1 MENKNQKDKNVLPNE
16 NETEEKPQE
25 PKKDTKVKYY
35 TEVDEPP
42 LIIMVQGGHSSGKTT
57 LIKSLVK
64 YYTNQNI
71 TSFKGSITVRNSKN
85 QRLTFI
91 ECPNDIS
98 SLDDCSK
105 IVDIAILLID
115 ARVGFEM
122 ETFEFISLLKNHG
135 FTQIVGVITHMDDFK
150 KNKSLSKY
158 KKQIKKR
165 FLKDATD
172 KSKLFYLFGTKNNL
186 YIKLQLHTM
195 ARYLKV
201 IKPSQPGFR
210 INHPYVFCDRYD
222 LTLTKSTQDND
233 NDDVIVS
240 LFGYVRGNHLN
251 KNSLIHINGLGE
263 YKIDYITKIDDPC
276 PIEMVAKDGK
286 IKRTLKKK
294 DKNLY
299 APYSNINM
307 LEYDRKS
314 GYINIPE
321 KLVTFTKGLKEM
333 DNLANDEGVKM
344 VRKLQ
349 DQYGNIEQND
359 DDEKNKIELIEG
371 INMDMKKKQ
380 LNDNENKEKDNKNKN
395 EEKSEEDSYEDI
407 EEEDDDESN
416 EDNVEKEENEDNENK
431 KVNEENNNK
440 FLYKKQYDKNFELKN
455 EPQFMEENEDKNLM
469 NEIYGDIDN
478 DNDINGDDLFDS
490 YKTTDN
496 SEDFDLDYLI
506 KNCKP
511 KFVTGGAYAME
522 GEDDDDDDESKGN
535 KKEKTIIEV
544 PKATTELTAEEK
556 KEAQEK
562 QLKPFLDDSTIYG
575 IFKLGT
581 YVRIDLKKIKRKNA
595 NHFDP
600 NHPIVLSTLS
610 LQETESQMGFIKI
623 RFSKHLWFPKILKT
637 HDPIILSIGWH
648 KFQTTM
654 AYCVEDKNHRLR
666 LIKYT
671 PKFTNCIAICY
682 GPQVPINIAVVAL
695 QNNMEN
701 TTDDNFRICGT
712 GDVLEV
718 NQSFEIVKKLKLIGD
733 PEEIYKKTANI
744 KNMFN
749 SNLEVARYIGAKI
762 QTVSGIRGIIKKQ
775 INTKP
780 EGRFRATFEDK
791 ILKSDVVFLKTW
803 APVEL
808 NKFYNPIIEYTDKKQ
823 KMLRTMSQLRKDYGI
838 KLVNNVD
845 SEYKDIEREERVF
858 PNLVISKN
866 LEKNLPFKKKNKNL
880 NDNKQE
886 NYHLKKLG
894 LPYKKQIKSY
904 MTTSEKNIYSL
915 MQRLQTLQN
924 IKEKK
929 RKKGEEEYQKKKKA
943 EEEKQEIL
951 KKKRRREKLYNSF
964 KKKKNK

>member
-1 MENKNQKDKNVLPNE
+1 MEKAKDKDNKEQNDEYMNE
-16 NETEEKPQE
+16 ENPKEQ
-25 PKKDTKVKYY
+25 KKDNKVKYY
-35 TEVDEPP
+35 TEIDEPP

-105 IVDIAILLID
+105 IVDVAILLID

-135 FTQIVGVITHMDDFK
+135 FTQIMGVITHMDDFK
-150 KNKSLSKY
+150 QNKSLSKY

-165 FLKDATD
+165 FIKDATD
-172 KSKLFYLFGTKNNL
+172 KSKLFYLFGIKNNL

-222 LTLTKSTQDND
+222 LTFTKSTQNND

-240 LFGYVRGNHLN
+240 LFGYIRGNHLN
-251 KNSLIHINGLGE
+251 KNSLVHVNGLGE
-263 YKIDYITKIDDPC
+263 YKIDYVTKIDDPC
-276 PIEMVAKDGK
+276 PIEMVSKNGK

-321 KLVTFTKGLKEM
+321 KLVTFTKGLKEL

-349 DQYGNIEQND
+349 DQYGNIEQNED
-359 DDEKNKIELIEG
+359 DDTNKIELIEG
-371 INMDMKKKQ
+371 INMDTKTKFKNNGTDN
-380 LNDNENKEKDNKNKN
+380 LENNKDENIDKERSNENMEEDEEEKNNTTENKFSYKEK
-395 EEKSEEDSYEDI
+395 
-407 EEEDDDESN
+407 
-416 EDNVEKEENEDNENK
+416 
-431 KVNEENNNK
+431 
-440 FLYKKQYDKNFELKN
+440 YDKNFELKN
-455 EPQFMEENEDKNLM
+455 EPVFLDENVDKNIM
-469 NEIYGDIDN
+469 NEIYGNIDDDN
-478 DNDINGDDLFDS
+478 DKGINGDDLFDS

-496 SEDFDLDYLI
+496 SEDFDLEYLI
-506 KNCKP
+506 KNCRP
-511 KFVTGGAYAME
+511 KFVTGGMYTLE
-522 GEDDDDDDESKGN
+522 GEDDEDESDEN
-535 KKEKTIIEV
+535 KEKKIIEI
-544 PKATTELTAEEK
+544 PKENTELTAEQK
-556 KEAQEK
+556 KEEQDK
-562 QLKPFLDDSTIYG
+562 QLKTFLDDPSVYG

-600 NHPIVLSTLS
+600 NHPIILSTLS
-610 LQETESQMGFIKI
+610 LQETETQMGFIKI
-623 RFSKHLWFPKILKT
+623 RFSKHLWYPKILKT
-637 HDPIILSIGWH
+637 NDPIILSIGWR

-682 GPQVPINIAVVAL
+682 GPQVPINIAIVAL

-712 GDVLEV
+712 GDVVEV

-733 PEEIYKKTANI
+733 PEEI
-744 KNMFN
+744 
-749 SNLEVARYIGAKI
+749 
-762 QTVSGIRGIIKKQ
+762 
-775 INTKP
+775 
-780 EGRFRATFEDK
+780 
-791 ILKSDVVFLKTW
+791 
-803 APVEL
+803 
-808 NKFYNPIIEYTDKKQ
+808 
-823 KMLRTMSQLRKDYGI
+823 
-838 KLVNNVD
+838 
-845 SEYKDIEREERVF
+845 
-858 PNLVISKN
+858 
-866 LEKNLPFKKKNKNL
+866 
-880 NDNKQE
+880 
-886 NYHLKKLG
+886 
-894 LPYKKQIKSY
+894 
-904 MTTSEKNIYSL
+904 
-915 MQRLQTLQN
+915 
-924 IKEKK
+924 
-929 RKKGEEEYQKKKKA
+929 
-943 EEEKQEIL
+943 
-951 KKKRRREKLYNSF
+951 
-964 KKKKNK
+964 

>member
-1 MENKNQKDKNVLPNE
+1 MEKISQNE
-16 NETEEKPQE
+16 ENNDFEQEKLEEKKE
-25 PKKDTKVKYY
+25 PKKDNKIKYF

-42 LIIMVQGGHSSGKTT
+42 LIIMIQGGHSSGKTT

-105 IVDIAILLID
+105 IVDVAILLID

-135 FTQIVGVITHMDDFK
+135 FTQIMGVITHMDDFRQ
-150 KNKSLSKY
+150 NKSLSKY

-165 FLKDATD
+165 FIKDATD
-172 KSKLFYLFGTKNNL
+172 KSKLFYLFGIKNNL

-201 IKPSQPGFR
+201 IKPNQPGFR
-210 INHPYVFCDRYD
+210 INHPYIFCDRYD
-222 LTLTKSTQDND
+222 INFSKTNITNKENPEEK

-251 KNSLIHINGLGE
+251 KNSLIYINGLGE
-263 YKIDYITKIDDPC
+263 YNIDFAEKMDDPC
-276 PIEMVAKDGK
+276 PIEMVSKNGK
-286 IKRTLKKK
+286 VKRTLKKK

-321 KLVTFTKGLKEM
+321 KLVTFTKGLKEQ

-349 DQYGNIEQND
+349 DMYGNIEQNE
-359 DDEKNKIELIEG
+359 DDEKNQIELIQG
-371 INMDMKKKQ
+371 VNMDS
-380 LNDNENKEKDNKNKN
+380 KNKN
-395 EEKSEEDSYEDI
+395 EKKISNQDNSENIDNSDI
-407 EEEDDDESN
+407 
-416 EDNVEKEENEDNENK
+416 
-431 KVNEENNNK
+431 NEES
-440 FLYKKQYDKNFELKN
+440 
-455 EPQFMEENEDKNLM
+455 
-469 NEIYGDIDN
+469 N
-478 DNDINGDDLFDS
+478 DNDINDELSEEKNNYKNIELKNNMILSDENLDTNIMQDIYGNIDDENEEGKGINGDDLLDS
-490 YKTTDN
+490 YKTMDN

-506 KNCKP
+506 KNCKQ
-511 KFVTGGAYAME
+511 KFVTGGYYDME
-522 GEDDDDDDESKGN
+522 EENENDISDDENNNKDNS
-535 KKEKTIIEV
+535 KKEKTQIEI
-544 PKATTELTAEEK
+544 PNASAELTPEQK
-556 KEAQEK
+556 KEVQEK
-562 QLKPFLDDSTIYG
+562 QLKPFLDDSSTYG

-581 YVRIDLKKIKRKNA
+581 YIRIDLKKVKRKYA

-600 NHPIVLSTLS
+600 NHPIILSTLS
-610 LQETESQMGFIKI
+610 HQESESQMSFIKI

-637 HDPIILSIGWH
+637 NDPVILSIGWR

-682 GPQVPINIAVVAL
+682 GPQVPINVAIVAM
-695 QNNMEN
+695 QNNLGD
-701 TTDDNFRICGT
+701 TTDDNFRISGT
-712 GDVLEV
+712 GDVIEV
-718 NQSFEIVKKLKLIGD
+718 NQSFDIVKKLKLIGD
-733 PEEIYKKTANI
+733 PEEIFKKTANI

-775 INTKP
+775 LNTKP

-808 NKFYNPIIEYTDKKQ
+808 NKFYNPIIEYGDKKQ
-823 KMLRTMSQLRKDYGI
+823 KMLRTMNQLRKDYGI
-838 KLVNNVD
+838 KLEQNPD
-845 SEYKDIEREERVF
+845 SEYKEIEREERVF

-866 LEKNLPFKKKNKNL
+866 LEKNLPFKKKNKNI
-880 NDNKQE
+880 NDNKEE

-904 MTTSEKNIYSL
+904 MTTNEKNIYSL

-929 RKKGEEEYQKKKKA
+929 LKKA
-943 EEEKQEIL
+943 TENFKIKTQKEEEKKELIQ
-951 KKKRRREKLYNSF
+951 KKRRREKMAKSF
-964 KKKKNK
+964 KNKKNQ

>member
-1 MENKNQKDKNVLPNE
+1 MENIKQNNKNIK
-16 NETEEKPQE
+16 TEENKEIPQDQ
-25 PKKDTKVKYY
+25 KKDNKVKYY
-35 TEVDEPP
+35 TEIDEPP

-71 TSFKGSITVRNSKN
+71 SSFKGSITVRNSKN

-105 IVDIAILLID
+105 IVDVAILLID

-135 FTQIVGVITHMDDFK
+135 FTQIMGVITHMDDFRQ
-150 KNKSLSKY
+150 NKSLSKY

-165 FLKDATD
+165 FIKDATD
-172 KSKLFYLFGTKNNL
+172 KSKLFYLFGIKNNL

-201 IKPSQPGFR
+201 IKPAQPGFR

-222 LTLTKSTQDND
+222 LTFTKSTQDND

-240 LFGYVRGNHLN
+240 LFGYIRGNHLN
-251 KNSLIHINGLGE
+251 KNSLVHINGLGE
-263 YKIDYITKIDDPC
+263 YKIDYITKIEDPC
-276 PIEMVAKDGK
+276 PIEMVSKNGK

-321 KLVTFTKGLKEM
+321 KLVTFTKGLKEL

-359 DDEKNKIELIEG
+359 EDEKNNIELIEG
-371 INMDMKKKQ
+371 INMDTKIKNNKKSKKKENSKN
-380 LNDNENKEKDNKNKN
+380 NDKGNDEDEDKDSNENMEEENSESNNNENK
-395 EEKSEEDSYEDI
+395 I
-407 EEEDDDESN
+407 EE
-416 EDNVEKEENEDNENK
+416 
-431 KVNEENNNK
+431 K

-455 EPQFMEENEDKNLM
+455 EPNFADENIDRNIM
-469 NEIYGDIDN
+469 NDIYGNIDE
-478 DNDINGDDLFDS
+478 DDKGINGDDLFDS
-490 YKTTDN
+490 YKSTDN

-506 KNCKP
+506 KNCKQ
-511 KFVTGGAYAME
+511 KFVTGGIYSLE
-522 GEDDDDDDESKGN
+522 GGYEDEEDIED
-535 KKEKTIIEV
+535 KKEKDTQIEFS
-544 PKATTELTAEEK
+544 KNSMELTAEQK
-556 KEAQEK
+556 KEEQEK
-562 QLKPFLDDSTIYG
+562 QLKPFLEDSTIYG

-581 YVRIDLKKIKRKNA
+581 YIRIDLKKIKRKNA

-600 NHPIVLSTLS
+600 NHPIILSTLS
-610 LQETESQMGFIKI
+610 IQENESQLSFIKI

-637 HDPIILSIGWH
+637 NDPIILSIGWR

-682 GPQVPINIAVVAL
+682 GPQVPINVAVVAL
-695 QNNMEN
+695 QNNMDN

-712 GDVLEV
+712 GDVIEV

-838 KLVNNVD
+838 KLENNVD

-866 LEKNLPFKKKNKNL
+866 LEKNLPFKKKNKNT
-880 NDNKQE
+880 NDSKQE

-904 MTTSEKNIYSL
+904 MTTNEKNIYSL

-924 IKEKK
+924 IKEKNL
-929 RKKGEEEYQKKKKA
+929 KKGTEKFKMKEKA
-943 EEEKQEIL
+943 EQEKQEML
-951 KKKRRREKLYNSF
+951 KKKRRREKLMKSF
-964 KKKKNK
+964 KKKKD

>member
-1 MENKNQKDKNVLPNE
+1 MEKEQNKLDNDKEEENK
-16 NETEEKPQE
+16 EEIKM
-25 PKKDTKVKYY
+25 KKDNKIKYY

-42 LIIMVQGGHSSGKTT
+42 LIIMIQGGHSSGKTT

-105 IVDIAILLID
+105 IVDVAILLID

-135 FTQIVGVITHMDDFK
+135 FTQIVGVITHMDDFRQ
-150 KNKSLSKY
+150 NKSLSKY

-165 FLKDATD
+165 FIKDATD
-172 KSKLFYLFGTKNNL
+172 KSKLFYLFGIKNNL

-201 IKPSQPGFR
+201 IKPNQPGFR
-210 INHPYVFCDRYD
+210 INHPYIFCDRYD
-222 LTLTKSTQDND
+222 INFSKIQKKEEEKNE
-233 NDDVIVS
+233 DVIVS

-251 KNSLIHINGLGE
+251 KNSLIYINGLGE
-263 YKIDYITKIDDPC
+263 FNIDFAEKIEDPC
-276 PIEMVAKDGK
+276 PIEMVSKNGK
-286 IKRTLKKK
+286 VKRTLKKK

-321 KLVTFTKGLKEM
+321 KLITFTKGLKET
-333 DNLANDEGVKM
+333 DNLANDEGVQM

-349 DQYGNIEQND
+349 DMYGNIEQND
-359 DDEKNKIELIEG
+359 EDEKNQIELIEG
-371 INMDMKKKQ
+371 INMDSKNQNKKK
-380 LNDNENKEKDNKNKN
+380 NDSENKNLNKEK
-395 EEKSEEDSYEDI
+395 EEI
-407 EEEDDDESN
+407 EENMNDNNQTLDDNN
-416 EDNVEKEENEDNENK
+416 EKKEKKEEEYNIGIDKMLLEENEDTNIMK
-431 KVNEENNNK
+431 
-440 FLYKKQYDKNFELKN
+440 
-455 EPQFMEENEDKNLM
+455 
-469 NEIYGDIDN
+469 EIYGNIEDEKGL
-478 DNDINGDDLFDS
+478 NGNELFDS
-490 YKTTDN
+490 YKTDDN

-506 KNCKP
+506 KNCKQ
-511 KFVTGGAYAME
+511 KFITGGYFDME
-522 GEDDDDDDESKGN
+522 NENDYDINENEDNEKETDVKNVSSELTPEQ
-535 KKEKTIIEV
+535 KKEEQ
-544 PKATTELTAEEK
+544 EK
-556 KEAQEK
+556 K
-562 QLKPFLDDSTIYG
+562 LKFFLDDSSSYG

-581 YVRIDLKKIKRKNA
+581 YIRIDLKKVKRKYA

-600 NHPIVLSTLS
+600 NHPIILSTLS
-610 LQETESQMGFIKI
+610 HQESEKQMSFIKI
-623 RFSKHLWFPKILKT
+623 RFNKHLWFPKILKT
-637 HDPIILSIGWH
+637 NDPIILSIGWR

-682 GPQVPINIAVVAL
+682 GPQVPINVAVVAM
-695 QNNMEN
+695 QNDLGD
-701 TTDDNFRICGT
+701 TTDDNFRISGT
-712 GDVLEV
+712 GDVIEV
-718 NQSFEIVKKLKLIGD
+718 NQSFDIVKKLKLIGD

-775 INTKP
+775 LNTKP

-808 NKFYNPIIEYTDKKQ
+808 NKFYNPIIEYGDKKQ
-823 KMLRTMSQLRKDYGI
+823 RMLRTMSQLRKDYGI
-838 KLVNNVD
+838 KLEQKPD

-866 LEKNLPFKKKNKNL
+866 LEKNLPFKKKNKNI
-880 NDNKQE
+880 NDNKEE

-904 MTTSEKNIYSL
+904 MTTNEKNIYSL

-929 RKKGEEEYQKKKKA
+929 LKKA
-943 EEEKQEIL
+943 TENYKLKEKKEEEKKEIL
-951 KKKRRREKLYNSF
+951 QKKRRREKMSKSF
-964 KKKKNK
+964 KKKKE

>member
-1 MENKNQKDKNVLPNE
+1 MEKISQNE
-16 NETEEKPQE
+16 ENNDFEQEKLEEKKE
-25 PKKDTKVKYY
+25 PKKDNKIKYF

-42 LIIMVQGGHSSGKTT
+42 LIIMIQGGHSSGKTT

-105 IVDIAILLID
+105 IVDVAILLID

-135 FTQIVGVITHMDDFK
+135 FTQIMGVITHMDDFRQ
-150 KNKSLSKY
+150 NKSLSKY

-165 FLKDATD
+165 FIKDATD
-172 KSKLFYLFGTKNNL
+172 KSKLFYLFGIKNNL

-201 IKPSQPGFR
+201 IKPNQPGFR
-210 INHPYVFCDRYD
+210 INHPYIFCDRYD
-222 LTLTKSTQDND
+222 INFSKTNVTNKENPEEK

-251 KNSLIHINGLGE
+251 KNSLIYINGLGE
-263 YKIDYITKIDDPC
+263 YNIDFAEKMDDPC
-276 PIEMVAKDGK
+276 PIEMVSKNGK
-286 IKRTLKKK
+286 VKRTLKKK

-321 KLVTFTKGLKEM
+321 KLVTFTKGLKEQ

-349 DQYGNIEQND
+349 DMYGNIEQNE
-359 DDEKNKIELIEG
+359 DDEKNQIELIQG
-371 INMDMKKKQ
+371 VNMDS
-380 LNDNENKEKDNKNKN
+380 KNKN
-395 EEKSEEDSYEDI
+395 EKKISNQDNSENIDNSDINEESNDNDNNDELSEE
-407 EEEDDDESN
+407 
-416 EDNVEKEENEDNENK
+416 K
-431 KVNEENNNK
+431 NN
-440 FLYKKQYDKNFELKN
+440 YKNIELKN
-455 EPQFMEENEDKNLM
+455 NMILSDENLDTNIMQDIYGNIDDENEEGK
-469 NEIYGDIDN
+469 G
-478 DNDINGDDLFDS
+478 INGDDLLDS
-490 YKTTDN
+490 YKTMDN

-506 KNCKP
+506 KNCKQ
-511 KFVTGGAYAME
+511 KFVTGGYYDME
-522 GEDDDDDDESKGN
+522 EENENDISDDENNNKDNSKKQKTQIEIPN
-535 KKEKTIIEV
+535 ASAELTPEQKKEV
-544 PKATTELTAEEK
+544 
-556 KEAQEK
+556 QEK
-562 QLKPFLDDSTIYG
+562 QLKPFLDDSSTYG

-581 YVRIDLKKIKRKNA
+581 YIRIDLKKVKRKYA

-600 NHPIVLSTLS
+600 NHPIILSTLS
-610 LQETESQMGFIKI
+610 HQESESQMSFIKI

-637 HDPIILSIGWH
+637 NDPVILSIGWR

-682 GPQVPINIAVVAL
+682 GPQVPINVAIVAM
-695 QNNMEN
+695 QNNLGD
-701 TTDDNFRICGT
+701 TTDDNFRISGT
-712 GDVLEV
+712 GDVIEV
-718 NQSFEIVKKLKLIGD
+718 NQSFDIVKKLKLIGD

-775 INTKP
+775 LNTKP

-808 NKFYNPIIEYTDKKQ
+808 NKFYNPIIEYGDKKQ
-823 KMLRTMSQLRKDYGI
+823 KMLRTMNQLRKDYGI
-838 KLVNNVD
+838 KLEQNPD
-845 SEYKDIEREERVF
+845 SEYKEIEREERVF

-866 LEKNLPFKKKNKNL
+866 LEKNLPFKKKNKNI
-880 NDNKQE
+880 NDNKEE

-904 MTTSEKNIYSL
+904 MTTNEKNIYSL

-929 RKKGEEEYQKKKKA
+929 LKKA
-943 EEEKQEIL
+943 TENFKIKTQKEEEKKELIQ
-951 KKKRRREKLYNSF
+951 KKRRREKMAKSF
-964 KKKKNK
+964 KNKKNQ

>member
-1 MENKNQKDKNVLPNE
+1 MEKEQNKLDNDKEEENK
-16 NETEEKPQE
+16 EEIKM
-25 PKKDTKVKYY
+25 KKDNKIKYY

-42 LIIMVQGGHSSGKTT
+42 LIIMIQGGHSSGKTT

-105 IVDIAILLID
+105 IVDVAILLID

-135 FTQIVGVITHMDDFK
+135 FTQIVGVITHMDDFRQ
-150 KNKSLSKY
+150 NKSLSKY

-165 FLKDATD
+165 FIKDATD
-172 KSKLFYLFGTKNNL
+172 KSKLFYLFGIKNNL

-201 IKPSQPGFR
+201 IKPNQPGFR
-210 INHPYVFCDRYD
+210 INHPYIFCDRYD
-222 LTLTKSTQDND
+222 INFSKIQKKEEEKNE
-233 NDDVIVS
+233 DVIVS

-251 KNSLIHINGLGE
+251 KNSLIYINGLGE
-263 YKIDYITKIDDPC
+263 FNIDFAEKIEDPC
-276 PIEMVAKDGK
+276 PIEMVSKNGK
-286 IKRTLKKK
+286 VKRTLKKK

-321 KLVTFTKGLKEM
+321 KLITFTKGLKET
-333 DNLANDEGVKM
+333 DNLANDEGVQM

-349 DQYGNIEQND
+349 DMYGNIEQND
-359 DDEKNKIELIEG
+359 EDEKNQIELIEG
-371 INMDMKKKQ
+371 INMDSKNQNKKK
-380 LNDNENKEKDNKNKN
+380 NDSENKNLNKEK
-395 EEKSEEDSYEDI
+395 EEI
-407 EEEDDDESN
+407 EENMNDNNQTLDDNN
-416 EDNVEKEENEDNENK
+416 EKKEKKEEEYNIGIDKMLLEENEDTNIMK
-431 KVNEENNNK
+431 
-440 FLYKKQYDKNFELKN
+440 
-455 EPQFMEENEDKNLM
+455 
-469 NEIYGDIDN
+469 EIYGNIEDEKGL
-478 DNDINGDDLFDS
+478 NGNELFDS
-490 YKTTDN
+490 YKTDDN

-506 KNCKP
+506 KNCKQ
-511 KFVTGGAYAME
+511 KFITGGYFDME
-522 GEDDDDDDESKGN
+522 NENDDDINENEDNEKETDVKNVSSELTPEQ
-535 KKEKTIIEV
+535 KKEEQ
-544 PKATTELTAEEK
+544 EK
-556 KEAQEK
+556 K
-562 QLKPFLDDSTIYG
+562 LKFFLDDSSSYG

-581 YVRIDLKKIKRKNA
+581 YIRIDLKKVKRKYA
-595 NHFDP
+595 NHFEP
-600 NHPIVLSTLS
+600 NHPIILSTLS
-610 LQETESQMGFIKI
+610 HQESEKQMSFIKI
-623 RFSKHLWFPKILKT
+623 RFNKHLWFPKILKT
-637 HDPIILSIGWH
+637 NDPIILSIGWR

-682 GPQVPINIAVVAL
+682 GPQVPINVAVVAM
-695 QNNMEN
+695 QNDLGD
-701 TTDDNFRICGT
+701 TTDDNFRISGT
-712 GDVLEV
+712 GDVIEV
-718 NQSFEIVKKLKLIGD
+718 NQSFDIVKKLKLIGD

-775 INTKP
+775 LNTKP

-808 NKFYNPIIEYTDKKQ
+808 NKFYNPIIEYGDKKQ
-823 KMLRTMSQLRKDYGI
+823 RMLRTMSQLRKDYGI
-838 KLVNNVD
+838 KLEQKPD

-866 LEKNLPFKKKNKNL
+866 LEKNLPFKKKNKNI
-880 NDNKQE
+880 NDNKEE

-904 MTTSEKNIYSL
+904 MTTNEKNIYSL

-929 RKKGEEEYQKKKKA
+929 LKKA
-943 EEEKQEIL
+943 TENYKLKEKKEEEKKEIL
-951 KKKRRREKLYNSF
+951 QKKRRREKMSKSF
-964 KKKKNK
+964 KKKKE

>member
-1 MENKNQKDKNVLPNE
+1 MEKMNQNELENNKE
-16 NETEEKPQE
+16 EEKIEEIKE
-25 PKKDTKVKYY
+25 PKKDNKVKYY

-42 LIIMVQGGHSSGKTT
+42 LIIMIQGGHLSGKTT

-105 IVDIAILLID
+105 IVDVAILLID

-135 FTQIVGVITHMDDFK
+135 FTQIMGVITHMDDFRQ
-150 KNKSLSKY
+150 NKSLSKY

-165 FLKDATD
+165 FIKDATD
-172 KSKLFYLFGTKNNL
+172 KSKLFYLYGIKNNL

-201 IKPSQPGFR
+201 IKPNQPGFR
-210 INHPYVFCDRYD
+210 INHPYIFCDRYD
-222 LTLTKSTQDND
+222 INFSKNIMKENEEEK

-251 KNSLIHINGLGE
+251 KNSLIYINGLGE
-263 YKIDYITKIDDPC
+263 FNIDYAEKIDDPC
-276 PIEMVAKDGK
+276 PIEMVSKNGK
-286 IKRTLKKK
+286 VKRTLKKK

-321 KLVTFTKGLKEM
+321 KLVTFTKGLKEV

-349 DQYGNIEQND
+349 DMQGNIEQNEN
-359 DDEKNKIELIEG
+359 DEKNQIEIIEG
-371 INMDMKKKQ
+371 INMDSQEKNKKEDDE
-380 LNDNENKEKDNKNKN
+380 NNENDISEENSEKMSDNNEEINEKNK
-395 EEKSEEDSYEDI
+395 Y
-407 EEEDDDESN
+407 
-416 EDNVEKEENEDNENK
+416 KEIYN
-431 KVNEENNNK
+431 
-440 FLYKKQYDKNFELKN
+440 KNFELKK
-455 EPQFMEENEDKNLM
+455 EPMFLDENLETNIM
-469 NEIYGDIDN
+469 QEIYGNID
-478 DNDINGDDLFDS
+478 DEFEDGKGINGDDLFDS
-490 YKTTDN
+490 YKTVDN
-496 SEDFDLDYLI
+496 SEDYDLDYLI
-506 KNCKP
+506 KNCKQ
-511 KFVTGGAYAME
+511 KFVTGGYYDIE
-522 GEDDDDDDESKGN
+522 EENDDDNSDEN
-535 KKEKTIIEV
+535 KDNNKILEV
-544 PKATTELTAEEK
+544 PKASTELTPEQKKEEK
-556 KEAQEK
+556 EK
-562 QLKPFLDDSTIYG
+562 QLKPFLDDSTTFG

-581 YVRIDLKKIKRKNA
+581 YIRIDLKKVKRKFA

-600 NHPIVLSTLS
+600 NHLIILSTLS
-610 LQETESQMGFIKI
+610 HQESETQMSFIKI

-637 HDPIILSIGWH
+637 NDPVILSIGWR

-682 GPQVPINIAVVAL
+682 GPQVPINVAVVAM
-695 QNNMEN
+695 QNDLGE
-701 TTDDNFRICGT
+701 TTDDNFRISGT
-712 GDVLEV
+712 GDVIEV
-718 NQSFEIVKKLKLIGD
+718 NQSFDIVKKLKLIGE

-791 ILKSDVVFLKTW
+791 ILKSDIVFLKSW

-808 NKFYNPIIEYTDKKQ
+808 NKFYNPIIEYGDKKQ

-838 KLVNNVD
+838 KLEQKPD

-866 LEKNLPFKKKNKNL
+866 LEKNLPFKKKNKNI
-880 NDNKQE
+880 NDNKEE

-904 MTTSEKNIYSL
+904 MTTNEKNIVSL

-929 RKKGEEEYQKKKKA
+929 LKKA
-943 EEEKQEIL
+943 TENYKLKMKKEEEKKEVLQ
-951 KKKRRREKLYNSF
+951 KKRRREKMAKSF
-964 KKKKNK
+964 KKKNE

>member
-1 MENKNQKDKNVLPNE
+1 MEKISQNE
-16 NETEEKPQE
+16 ENNDFEQEKLEEKKE
-25 PKKDTKVKYY
+25 PKKDNKIKYF

-42 LIIMVQGGHSSGKTT
+42 LIIMIQGGHSSGKTT

-105 IVDIAILLID
+105 IVDVAILLID

-135 FTQIVGVITHMDDFK
+135 FTQIMGVITHMDDFRQ
-150 KNKSLSKY
+150 NKSLSKY

-165 FLKDATD
+165 FIKDATD
-172 KSKLFYLFGTKNNL
+172 KSKLFYLFGIKNNL

-201 IKPSQPGFR
+201 IKPNQPGFR
-210 INHPYVFCDRYD
+210 INHPYIFCDRYD
-222 LTLTKSTQDND
+222 INFSKTKITNKENPEEK

-251 KNSLIHINGLGE
+251 KNSLIYINGLGE
-263 YKIDYITKIDDPC
+263 YNIDFAEKMDDPC
-276 PIEMVAKDGK
+276 PIEMVSKNGK
-286 IKRTLKKK
+286 VKRTLKKK

-321 KLVTFTKGLKEM
+321 KLVTFTKGLKEQ

-349 DQYGNIEQND
+349 DMYGNIEQNE
-359 DDEKNKIELIEG
+359 DDEKNQIELIQG
-371 INMDMKKKQ
+371 VNMDSKNK
-380 LNDNENKEKDNKNKN
+380 KEKKITNQDNSENIDNSDIN
-395 EEKSEEDSYEDI
+395 E
-407 EEEDDDESN
+407 ESN
-416 EDNVEKEENEDNENK
+416 ENGNNDELSEEK
-431 KVNEENNNK
+431 NN
-440 FLYKKQYDKNFELKN
+440 YKNIELKN
-455 EPQFMEENEDKNLM
+455 NMILSDENLDTNIMQDIYGNIDDENEEGK
-469 NEIYGDIDN
+469 G
-478 DNDINGDDLFDS
+478 INGDDLLDS
-490 YKTTDN
+490 YKTMDN

-506 KNCKP
+506 KNCKQ
-511 KFVTGGAYAME
+511 KFVTGGYYDME
-522 GEDDDDDDESKGN
+522 EENENDISDDENNNKDNSKKQKTQIEIPN
-535 KKEKTIIEV
+535 ASAELTPEQKKEV
-544 PKATTELTAEEK
+544 
-556 KEAQEK
+556 QEK
-562 QLKPFLDDSTIYG
+562 QLKPFLDDSSTYG

-581 YVRIDLKKIKRKNA
+581 YIRIDLKKVKRKYA

-600 NHPIVLSTLS
+600 NHPIILSTLS
-610 LQETESQMGFIKI
+610 HQESESQMSFIKI

-637 HDPIILSIGWH
+637 NDPVILSIGWR

-682 GPQVPINIAVVAL
+682 GPQVPINVAIVAM
-695 QNNMEN
+695 QNNLGD
-701 TTDDNFRICGT
+701 TTDDNFRISGT
-712 GDVLEV
+712 GDVIEV
-718 NQSFEIVKKLKLIGD
+718 NQSFDIVKKLKLIGD

-775 INTKP
+775 LNTKP

-808 NKFYNPIIEYTDKKQ
+808 NKFYNPIIEYGDKKQ
-823 KMLRTMSQLRKDYGI
+823 KMLRTMNQLRKDYGI
-838 KLVNNVD
+838 KLEQNPD

-866 LEKNLPFKKKNKNL
+866 LEKNLPFKKKNKNI
-880 NDNKQE
+880 NDNKEE

-904 MTTSEKNIYSL
+904 MTTNEKNIYSL

-929 RKKGEEEYQKKKKA
+929 LKKA
-943 EEEKQEIL
+943 TENFKIKTQKEEEKKELIQ
-951 KKKRRREKLYNSF
+951 KKRRREKMAKSF
-964 KKKKNK
+964 KNKKNQ

>member
-1 MENKNQKDKNVLPNE
+1 MEKMNQNELENNKE
-16 NETEEKPQE
+16 EEKIEEIKE
-25 PKKDTKVKYY
+25 PKKDNKVKYY

-42 LIIMVQGGHSSGKTT
+42 LIIMIQGGHLSGKTT

-105 IVDIAILLID
+105 IVDVAILLID

-135 FTQIVGVITHMDDFK
+135 FTQIMGVITHMDDFRQ
-150 KNKSLSKY
+150 NKSLSKY

-165 FLKDATD
+165 FIKDATD
-172 KSKLFYLFGTKNNL
+172 KSKLFYLYGIKNNL

-201 IKPSQPGFR
+201 IKPNQPGFR
-210 INHPYVFCDRYD
+210 INHPYIFCDRYD
-222 LTLTKSTQDND
+222 INFSKNIMKENEEEK
-233 NDDVIVS
+233 NDDVILS

-251 KNSLIHINGLGE
+251 KNSLIYINGLGE
-263 YKIDYITKIDDPC
+263 FNIDYAEKIDDPC
-276 PIEMVAKDGK
+276 PIEMVSKNGK
-286 IKRTLKKK
+286 VKRTLKKK

-321 KLVTFTKGLKEM
+321 KLVTFTKGLKEV

-349 DQYGNIEQND
+349 DMQGNIEQNEN
-359 DDEKNKIELIEG
+359 DEKNQIEIIEG
-371 INMDMKKKQ
+371 INMDSQEKNKKEDDE
-380 LNDNENKEKDNKNKN
+380 NNENDISEENSEKMSDNNEEINEKNK
-395 EEKSEEDSYEDI
+395 Y
-407 EEEDDDESN
+407 
-416 EDNVEKEENEDNENK
+416 KEIYN
-431 KVNEENNNK
+431 
-440 FLYKKQYDKNFELKN
+440 KNFELKK
-455 EPQFMEENEDKNLM
+455 EPMFLDENLESNIM
-469 NEIYGDIDN
+469 QEIYGNID
-478 DNDINGDDLFDS
+478 DEFEDGKGINGDDLFDS
-490 YKTTDN
+490 YKTVDN
-496 SEDFDLDYLI
+496 SEDYDLDYLI
-506 KNCKP
+506 KNCKQ
-511 KFVTGGAYAME
+511 KFVTGGYYDIE
-522 GEDDDDDDESKGN
+522 EENDDDNSDEN
-535 KKEKTIIEV
+535 KDNNKIVEV
-544 PKATTELTAEEK
+544 PKASTELTPEQKKEEK
-556 KEAQEK
+556 EK
-562 QLKPFLDDSTIYG
+562 QLKPFLDDSTTFG

-581 YVRIDLKKIKRKNA
+581 YIRIDLKKVKRKFA

-600 NHPIVLSTLS
+600 NHLIILSTLS
-610 LQETESQMGFIKI
+610 HQESETQMSFIKI

-637 HDPIILSIGWH
+637 NDPVILSIGWR

-682 GPQVPINIAVVAL
+682 GPQVPINVAVVAM
-695 QNNMEN
+695 QNDLGE
-701 TTDDNFRICGT
+701 TTDDNFRISGT
-712 GDVLEV
+712 GDVIEV
-718 NQSFEIVKKLKLIGD
+718 NQSFDIVKKLKLIGE

-791 ILKSDVVFLKTW
+791 ILKSDIVFLKSW

-808 NKFYNPIIEYTDKKQ
+808 NKFYNPIIEYGDKKQ

-838 KLVNNVD
+838 KLEQKPD

-866 LEKNLPFKKKNKNL
+866 LEKNLPFKKKNKNV
-880 NDNKQE
+880 NDNKEE

-904 MTTSEKNIYSL
+904 MTTNEKNILSL

-929 RKKGEEEYQKKKKA
+929 LKKA
-943 EEEKQEIL
+943 TENYKIKMKKEEEKKEVLQ
-951 KKKRRREKLYNSF
+951 KKRRREKMAKNF
-964 KKKKNK
+964 KKKNE

>member
-1 MENKNQKDKNVLPNE
+1 MDKKNQNDLDNNIE
-16 NETEEKPQE
+16 EEKLEDKKE
-25 PKKDTKVKYY
+25 PKKDNKIKYY

-42 LIIMVQGGHSSGKTT
+42 LIIMIQGGHSSGKTT

-71 TSFKGSITVRNSKN
+71 NSFKGSITVRNSKN

-105 IVDIAILLID
+105 IVDVAILLID

-135 FTQIVGVITHMDDFK
+135 FTQIVGVITHMDDFRQ
-150 KNKSLSKY
+150 NKSLSKY

-165 FLKDATD
+165 FIKDATD
-172 KSKLFYLFGTKNNL
+172 RSKLFYLFGIKNNL

-195 ARYLKV
+195 ARYLKI
-201 IKPSQPGFR
+201 IKPNQPGFR
-210 INHPYVFCDRYD
+210 INHPYIFCDRYD
-222 LTLTKSTQDND
+222 INFSKTKKEENKEI
-233 NDDVIVS
+233 NEEKEDDVIVS

-251 KNSLIHINGLGE
+251 KNSLIYINGLGE
-263 YKIDYITKIDDPC
+263 YNIDFAEKIDDPC
-276 PIEMVAKDGK
+276 PIEMVAKNGK

-321 KLVTFTKGLKEM
+321 KLVTFTKGLKET
-333 DNLANDEGVKM
+333 DNLANDEGVQM

-349 DQYGNIEQND
+349 DMHGNIEQND
-359 DDEKNKIELIEG
+359 DENNQIELIEG
-371 INMDMKKKQ
+371 INMDSKNKDK
-380 LNDNENKEKDNKNKN
+380 NDNKDKINKKD
-395 EEKSEEDSYEDI
+395 
-407 EEEDDDESN
+407 EDDI
-416 EDNVEKEENEDNENK
+416 
-431 KVNEENNNK
+431 NEENNEESDENEENEEEIEDK
-440 FLYKKQYDKNFELKN
+440 DKYKEKYNNNFELRK
-455 EPQFMEENEDKNLM
+455 PPIFSDENLDTNIM
-469 NEIYGDIDN
+469 QEIYGNIDEEKEEGKGL
-478 DNDINGDDLFDS
+478 NGDDLFDS

-496 SEDFDLDYLI
+496 SEDYDLDFLI
-506 KNCKP
+506 KNCKQ
-511 KFVTGGAYAME
+511 KFVTGGYNDME
-522 GEDDDDDDESKGN
+522 EDDMDDNNENNDNEN
-535 KKEKTIIEV
+535 KTVEI
-544 PKATTELTAEEK
+544 PNTTELTPEQK
-556 KEAQEK
+556 KEEQEK
-562 QLKPFLDDSTIYG
+562 RLKLFLDDSSTYG

-581 YVRIDLKKIKRKNA
+581 YIRIDLKKVKRKYA

-600 NHPIVLSTLS
+600 NHPIILSTLS
-610 LQETESQMGFIKI
+610 HQESESQMSFIKI

-637 HDPIILSIGWH
+637 NDPIILSIGWR

-654 AYCVEDKNHRLR
+654 VYCVEDKNHRLR

-682 GPQVPINIAVVAL
+682 GPQVPINVAVVAM
-695 QNNMEN
+695 QNDLGD
-701 TTDDNFRICGT
+701 TTDDNFRIAGT
-712 GDVLEV
+712 GDVIEV
-718 NQSFEIVKKLKLIGD
+718 NQSFDIVKKLKLIGD

-775 INTKP
+775 LNTKP

-803 APVEL
+803 APYEL
-808 NKFYNPIIEYTDKKQ
+808 NKFYNPIIEYGDKKQ

-838 KLVNNVD
+838 KLEQKPD

-866 LEKNLPFKKKNKNL
+866 LEKNLPFKKKNKNI
-880 NDNKQE
+880 NDNKEE

-904 MTTSEKNIYSL
+904 MTTNEKNVYSL

-929 RKKGEEEYQKKKKA
+929 IKKATENYKLKQKK
-943 EEEKQEIL
+943 EEEKKELLQ
-951 KKKRRREKLYNSF
+951 KKRRREKYAKNF
-964 KKKKNK
+964 KKQKE

>member
-1 MENKNQKDKNVLPNE
+1 MEKNQNKLDNDKIEE
-16 NETEEKPQE
+16 NMEEIK
-25 PKKDTKVKYY
+25 PKKDNKIKYY

-42 LIIMVQGGHSSGKTT
+42 LIIMIQGGHSSGKTT

-105 IVDIAILLID
+105 IVDVAILLID

-135 FTQIVGVITHMDDFK
+135 FTQIVGVITHMDDFRQ
-150 KNKSLSKY
+150 NKSLSKY

-165 FLKDATD
+165 FIKDATD
-172 KSKLFYLFGTKNNL
+172 KSKLFYLFGIKNNL

-201 IKPSQPGFR
+201 IKPNQPGFR
-210 INHPYVFCDRYD
+210 INHPYIFCDRYD
-222 LTLTKSTQDND
+222 INFSKIQKKEEEKNE
-233 NDDVIVS
+233 DVIVS

-251 KNSLIHINGLGE
+251 KNSLIYINGLGE
-263 YKIDYITKIDDPC
+263 FNIDFAEKIEDPC
-276 PIEMVAKDGK
+276 PIEMVSKNGK
-286 IKRTLKKK
+286 VKRTLKKK

-321 KLVTFTKGLKEM
+321 KLITFTKGLKET
-333 DNLANDEGVKM
+333 DNLANDEGVQM

-349 DQYGNIEQND
+349 DMYGNIEQND
-359 DDEKNKIELIEG
+359 EDEKNQIELIEG
-371 INMDMKKKQ
+371 INMDSKNQNKKK
-380 LNDNENKEKDNKNKN
+380 NDSENKNLNKEK
-395 EEKSEEDSYEDI
+395 EEI
-407 EEEDDDESN
+407 EENMNDNNQTLDDNN
-416 EDNVEKEENEDNENK
+416 EKKEKKEEEYNIGIDKMLLEENEDTNIMK
-431 KVNEENNNK
+431 
-440 FLYKKQYDKNFELKN
+440 
-455 EPQFMEENEDKNLM
+455 
-469 NEIYGDIDN
+469 EIYGNIEDEKGL
-478 DNDINGDDLFDS
+478 NGNELFDS
-490 YKTTDN
+490 YKTDDN

-506 KNCKP
+506 KNCKQ
-511 KFVTGGAYAME
+511 KFITGGYFDME
-522 GEDDDDDDESKGN
+522 NENDDDINENEDNEKETDVKNVSSELTPEQ
-535 KKEKTIIEV
+535 KKEEQ
-544 PKATTELTAEEK
+544 EK
-556 KEAQEK
+556 K
-562 QLKPFLDDSTIYG
+562 LKFFLDDSSSYG

-581 YVRIDLKKIKRKNA
+581 YIRIDLKKVKRKYA

-600 NHPIVLSTLS
+600 NHPIILSTLS
-610 LQETESQMGFIKI
+610 HQESEKQMSFIKI
-623 RFSKHLWFPKILKT
+623 RFNKHLWFPKILKT
-637 HDPIILSIGWH
+637 NDPIILSIGWR

-682 GPQVPINIAVVAL
+682 GPQVPINVAVVAM
-695 QNNMEN
+695 QNDLGD
-701 TTDDNFRICGT
+701 TTDDNFRISGT
-712 GDVLEV
+712 GDVIEV
-718 NQSFEIVKKLKLIGD
+718 NQSFDIVKKLKLIGD

-775 INTKP
+775 LNTKP

-808 NKFYNPIIEYTDKKQ
+808 NKFYNPIIEYGDKKQ
-823 KMLRTMSQLRKDYGI
+823 RMLRTMSQLRKDYGI
-838 KLVNNVD
+838 KLEQKPD

-866 LEKNLPFKKKNKNL
+866 LEKNLPFKKKNKNI
-880 NDNKQE
+880 NDNKEE

-904 MTTSEKNIYSL
+904 MTTNEKNIYSL

-929 RKKGEEEYQKKKKA
+929 LKKA
-943 EEEKQEIL
+943 TENYKLKEKKEEEKKEIL
-951 KKKRRREKLYNSF
+951 QKKRRREKMSKSF
-964 KKKKNK
+964 KKKKE

>member
-1 MENKNQKDKNVLPNE
+1 MEKEQNKLDNDKEEENK
-16 NETEEKPQE
+16 EEIKM
-25 PKKDTKVKYY
+25 KKDNKIKYY

-42 LIIMVQGGHSSGKTT
+42 LIIMIQGGHSSGKTT

-105 IVDIAILLID
+105 IVDVAILLID

-135 FTQIVGVITHMDDFK
+135 FTQIVGVITHMDDFRQ
-150 KNKSLSKY
+150 NKSLSKY

-165 FLKDATD
+165 FIKDATD
-172 KSKLFYLFGTKNNL
+172 KSKLFYLFGIKNNL

-201 IKPSQPGFR
+201 IKPNQPGFR
-210 INHPYVFCDRYD
+210 INHPYIFCDRYD
-222 LTLTKSTQDND
+222 INFSKIQKKEEEKNE
-233 NDDVIVS
+233 DVIVS

-251 KNSLIHINGLGE
+251 KNSLIYINGLGE
-263 YKIDYITKIDDPC
+263 FNIDFAEKIEDPC
-276 PIEMVAKDGK
+276 PIEMVSKNGK
-286 IKRTLKKK
+286 VKRTLKKK

-321 KLVTFTKGLKEM
+321 KLITFTKGLKET
-333 DNLANDEGVKM
+333 DNLANDEGVQM

-349 DQYGNIEQND
+349 DMYGNIEQND
-359 DDEKNKIELIEG
+359 EDEKNQIELIEG
-371 INMDMKKKQ
+371 INMDSKNQNKKK
-380 LNDNENKEKDNKNKN
+380 NDSENKNLNKEK
-395 EEKSEEDSYEDI
+395 EEI
-407 EEEDDDESN
+407 EENMNDNNQTLDDNN
-416 EDNVEKEENEDNENK
+416 EKKEKKEEEYNIGIDKMLLEENEDTNIMK
-431 KVNEENNNK
+431 
-440 FLYKKQYDKNFELKN
+440 
-455 EPQFMEENEDKNLM
+455 
-469 NEIYGDIDN
+469 EIYGNIEDEKGL
-478 DNDINGDDLFDS
+478 NGNELFDS
-490 YKTTDN
+490 YKTDDN

-506 KNCKP
+506 KNCKQ
-511 KFVTGGAYAME
+511 KFITGGYFDME
-522 GEDDDDDDESKGN
+522 NENDDDINENEDNEKETDVKNVSSELTPEQ
-535 KKEKTIIEV
+535 KKEEQ
-544 PKATTELTAEEK
+544 EK
-556 KEAQEK
+556 K
-562 QLKPFLDDSTIYG
+562 LKFFLDDSSSYG

-581 YVRIDLKKIKRKNA
+581 YIRIDLKKVKRKYA

-600 NHPIVLSTLS
+600 NHPIILSTLS
-610 LQETESQMGFIKI
+610 HQESEKQMSFIKI
-623 RFSKHLWFPKILKT
+623 RFNKHLWFPKILKT
-637 HDPIILSIGWH
+637 NDPIILSIGWR

-682 GPQVPINIAVVAL
+682 GPQVPINVAVVAM
-695 QNNMEN
+695 QNDLGD
-701 TTDDNFRICGT
+701 TTDDNFRISGT
-712 GDVLEV
+712 GDVIEV
-718 NQSFEIVKKLKLIGD
+718 NQSFDIVKKLKLIGD

-775 INTKP
+775 LNTKP

-808 NKFYNPIIEYTDKKQ
+808 NKFYNPIIEYGDKKQ
-823 KMLRTMSQLRKDYGI
+823 RMLRTMSQLRKDYGI
-838 KLVNNVD
+838 KLEQKPD

-866 LEKNLPFKKKNKNL
+866 LEKNLPFKKKNKNI
-880 NDNKQE
+880 NDNKEE

-904 MTTSEKNIYSL
+904 MTTNEKNIYSL

-929 RKKGEEEYQKKKKA
+929 LKKA
-943 EEEKQEIL
+943 TENYKLKEKKEEEKKEMLQ
-951 KKKRRREKLYNSF
+951 KKRRREKMFKNI
-964 KKKKNK
+964 KKKKE

>member
-1 MENKNQKDKNVLPNE
+1 MEKISQNE
-16 NETEEKPQE
+16 ENNDFEQEKFEEKKE
-25 PKKDTKVKYY
+25 PKKDNKIKYF

-42 LIIMVQGGHSSGKTT
+42 LIIMIQGGHSSGKTT

-105 IVDIAILLID
+105 IVDVAILLID

-135 FTQIVGVITHMDDFK
+135 FTQIMGVITHMDDFRQ
-150 KNKSLSKY
+150 NKSLSKY

-165 FLKDATD
+165 FIKDATD
-172 KSKLFYLFGTKNNL
+172 KSKLFYLFGIKNNL

-201 IKPSQPGFR
+201 IKPNQPGFR
-210 INHPYVFCDRYD
+210 INHPYIFCDRYD
-222 LTLTKSTQDND
+222 INFSKTNITNKENPEEK

-251 KNSLIHINGLGE
+251 KNSLIYINGLGE
-263 YKIDYITKIDDPC
+263 YNIDFAEKMDDPC
-276 PIEMVAKDGK
+276 PIEMVSKNGK
-286 IKRTLKKK
+286 VKRTLKKK

-321 KLVTFTKGLKEM
+321 KLVTFTKGLKEQ

-349 DQYGNIEQND
+349 DMYGNIEQNE
-359 DDEKNKIELIEG
+359 DDEKNQIELIQG
-371 INMDMKKKQ
+371 VNIDS
-380 LNDNENKEKDNKNKN
+380 KNKN
-395 EEKSEEDSYEDI
+395 EKKISNQDNSENIDNSDISEESNDNDNNDELS
-407 EEEDDDESN
+407 EE
-416 EDNVEKEENEDNENK
+416 K
-431 KVNEENNNK
+431 NN
-440 FLYKKQYDKNFELKN
+440 YKNIELKN
-455 EPQFMEENEDKNLM
+455 NMILSDENLDTNIMQDIYGNIDDENEEGK
-469 NEIYGDIDN
+469 G
-478 DNDINGDDLFDS
+478 INGDDLLDS
-490 YKTTDN
+490 YKTMDN

-506 KNCKP
+506 KNCKQ
-511 KFVTGGAYAME
+511 KFVTGGYYDME
-522 GEDDDDDDESKGN
+522 EENENDISDDENNNKDNSKKQKTQIEIPN
-535 KKEKTIIEV
+535 ASAELTPEQKKEV
-544 PKATTELTAEEK
+544 
-556 KEAQEK
+556 QEK
-562 QLKPFLDDSTIYG
+562 QLKPFLDDSSTYG

-581 YVRIDLKKIKRKNA
+581 YIRIDLKKVKRKYA

-600 NHPIVLSTLS
+600 NHPIILSTLS
-610 LQETESQMGFIKI
+610 RQESESQMSFIKI

-637 HDPIILSIGWH
+637 NDPVILSIGWR

-682 GPQVPINIAVVAL
+682 GPQVPINVAIVAM
-695 QNNMEN
+695 QNNLGD
-701 TTDDNFRICGT
+701 TTDDNFRISGT
-712 GDVLEV
+712 GDVIEV
-718 NQSFEIVKKLKLIGD
+718 NQSFDIVKKLKLIGD

-775 INTKP
+775 LNTKP

-808 NKFYNPIIEYTDKKQ
+808 NKFYNPIIEYGDKKQ
-823 KMLRTMSQLRKDYGI
+823 KMLRTMNQLRKDYGI
-838 KLVNNVD
+838 KLEQNPD
-845 SEYKDIEREERVF
+845 SEYKEIEREERVF

-866 LEKNLPFKKKNKNL
+866 LEKNLPFKKKNKNI
-880 NDNKQE
+880 NDNKEE

-904 MTTSEKNIYSL
+904 MTTNEKNIYSL

-929 RKKGEEEYQKKKKA
+929 LKKA
-943 EEEKQEIL
+943 TENFKIKTQKEEEKKELIQ
-951 KKKRRREKLYNSF
+951 KKRRREKMAKSF
-964 KKKKNK
+964 KNKKNQ

>member
-1 MENKNQKDKNVLPNE
+1 MEKEQNKLDNDKEEENK
-16 NETEEKPQE
+16 EEIKM
-25 PKKDTKVKYY
+25 KKDNKIKYY

-42 LIIMVQGGHSSGKTT
+42 LIIMIQGGHSSGKTT

-105 IVDIAILLID
+105 IVDVAILLID

-135 FTQIVGVITHMDDFK
+135 FTQIVGVITHMDDFRQ
-150 KNKSLSKY
+150 NKSLSKY

-165 FLKDATD
+165 FIKDATD
-172 KSKLFYLFGTKNNL
+172 KSKLFYLFGIKNNL

-201 IKPSQPGFR
+201 IKPNQPGFR
-210 INHPYVFCDRYD
+210 INHPYIFCDRYD
-222 LTLTKSTQDND
+222 INFSKIQKKEEEKNE
-233 NDDVIVS
+233 DVIVS

-251 KNSLIHINGLGE
+251 KNSLIYINGLGE
-263 YKIDYITKIDDPC
+263 FNIDFAEKIEDPC
-276 PIEMVAKDGK
+276 PIEMVSKNGK
-286 IKRTLKKK
+286 VKRTLKKK

-321 KLVTFTKGLKEM
+321 KLITFTKGLKET
-333 DNLANDEGVKM
+333 DNLANDEGVQM

-349 DQYGNIEQND
+349 DMYGNIEQND
-359 DDEKNKIELIEG
+359 EDEKNQIELIEG
-371 INMDMKKKQ
+371 INMDSKNQNKKK
-380 LNDNENKEKDNKNKN
+380 NDSENKNLNKEK
-395 EEKSEEDSYEDI
+395 EEI
-407 EEEDDDESN
+407 EENMNDNNQTLDNNN
-416 EDNVEKEENEDNENK
+416 EKKEEEYNIGIDKMLLEENEDTNIMK
-431 KVNEENNNK
+431 
-440 FLYKKQYDKNFELKN
+440 
-455 EPQFMEENEDKNLM
+455 
-469 NEIYGDIDN
+469 EIYGNIEDEKGL
-478 DNDINGDDLFDS
+478 NGNELFDS
-490 YKTTDN
+490 YKTDDN

-506 KNCKP
+506 KNCKQ
-511 KFVTGGAYAME
+511 KFITGGYFDME
-522 GEDDDDDDESKGN
+522 NENDDDINENEDNEKETDVKNVSSELTPEQ
-535 KKEKTIIEV
+535 KKEEQ
-544 PKATTELTAEEK
+544 EK
-556 KEAQEK
+556 K
-562 QLKPFLDDSTIYG
+562 LKFFLDDSSSYG

-581 YVRIDLKKIKRKNA
+581 YIRIDLKKVKRKYA

-600 NHPIVLSTLS
+600 NHPIILSTLS
-610 LQETESQMGFIKI
+610 HQESEKQMSFIKI
-623 RFSKHLWFPKILKT
+623 RFNKHLWFPKILKT
-637 HDPIILSIGWH
+637 NDPIILSIGWR

-682 GPQVPINIAVVAL
+682 GPQVPINVAVVAM
-695 QNNMEN
+695 QNDLGD
-701 TTDDNFRICGT
+701 TTDDNFRISGT
-712 GDVLEV
+712 GDVIEV
-718 NQSFEIVKKLKLIGD
+718 NQSFDIVKKLKLIGD

-775 INTKP
+775 LNTKP

-808 NKFYNPIIEYTDKKQ
+808 NKFYNPIIEYGDKKQ
-823 KMLRTMSQLRKDYGI
+823 RMLRTMSQLRKDYGI
-838 KLVNNVD
+838 KLEQKPD

-866 LEKNLPFKKKNKNL
+866 LEKNLPFKKKNKNI
-880 NDNKQE
+880 NDNKEE

-904 MTTSEKNIYSL
+904 MTTNEKNIYSL

-929 RKKGEEEYQKKKKA
+929 LKKA
-943 EEEKQEIL
+943 TENYKLKEKKEEEKKEIL
-951 KKKRRREKLYNSF
+951 QKKRRREKMSKSF
-964 KKKKNK
+964 KKKKE

>member
-1 MENKNQKDKNVLPNE
+1 MEKISQNE
-16 NETEEKPQE
+16 ENNDFEQEKFEEKKE
-25 PKKDTKVKYY
+25 PKKDNKIKYF

-42 LIIMVQGGHSSGKTT
+42 LIIMIQGGHSSGKTT

-105 IVDIAILLID
+105 IVDVAILLID

-135 FTQIVGVITHMDDFK
+135 FTQIMGVITHMDDFRQ
-150 KNKSLSKY
+150 NKSLSKY

-165 FLKDATD
+165 FMKDATD
-172 KSKLFYLFGTKNNL
+172 KSKLFYLFGIKNNL

-201 IKPSQPGFR
+201 IKPNQPGFR
-210 INHPYVFCDRYD
+210 INHPYIFCDRYD
-222 LTLTKSTQDND
+222 INFSKTNITNKENPEEKND
-233 NDDVIVS
+233 NVIVS

-251 KNSLIHINGLGE
+251 KNSLIYINGLGE
-263 YKIDYITKIDDPC
+263 YNIDFAEKMDDPC
-276 PIEMVAKDGK
+276 PIEMVSKNGK
-286 IKRTLKKK
+286 VKRTLKKK

-321 KLVTFTKGLKEM
+321 KLVTFTKGLKEQ

-349 DQYGNIEQND
+349 DMYGNIEQNE
-359 DDEKNKIELIEG
+359 DDEKNQIELIQG
-371 INMDMKKKQ
+371 VNMDSKNKKEKKISNQ
-380 LNDNENKEKDNKNKN
+380 DNSENIDNSDINEESNDNDNNDELS
-395 EEKSEEDSYEDI
+395 EEK
-407 EEEDDDESN
+407 
-416 EDNVEKEENEDNENK
+416 
-431 KVNEENNNK
+431 NN
-440 FLYKKQYDKNFELKN
+440 YKNIELKN
-455 EPQFMEENEDKNLM
+455 NMILSDENLDTNIMQDIYGNIDDENEEGK
-469 NEIYGDIDN
+469 G
-478 DNDINGDDLFDS
+478 INGDDLLDS
-490 YKTTDN
+490 YKTMDN

-506 KNCKP
+506 KNCKQ
-511 KFVTGGAYAME
+511 KFVTGGYYDME
-522 GEDDDDDDESKGN
+522 EENENDISDDENNNKDNSKKQKTQIEIPN
-535 KKEKTIIEV
+535 ASAELTPEQKKEV
-544 PKATTELTAEEK
+544 
-556 KEAQEK
+556 QEK
-562 QLKPFLDDSTIYG
+562 QLKPFLDDSSTYG

-581 YVRIDLKKIKRKNA
+581 YIRIDLKKVKRKYA

-600 NHPIVLSTLS
+600 NHPIILSTLS
-610 LQETESQMGFIKI
+610 HQESESQMSFIKI

-637 HDPIILSIGWH
+637 NDPVILSIGWR

-682 GPQVPINIAVVAL
+682 GPQVPINVAIVAM
-695 QNNMEN
+695 QNNLGD
-701 TTDDNFRICGT
+701 TTDDNFRISGT
-712 GDVLEV
+712 GDVIEV
-718 NQSFEIVKKLKLIGD
+718 NQSFDIVKKLKLIGD

-775 INTKP
+775 LNTKP

-808 NKFYNPIIEYTDKKQ
+808 NKFYNPIIEYGDKKQ
-823 KMLRTMSQLRKDYGI
+823 KMLRTMNQLRKDYGI
-838 KLVNNVD
+838 KLEQNPD
-845 SEYKDIEREERVF
+845 SEYKEIEREERVF

-866 LEKNLPFKKKNKNL
+866 LEKNLPFKKKNKNI
-880 NDNKQE
+880 NDNKEE

-904 MTTSEKNIYSL
+904 MTTNEKNIYSL

-929 RKKGEEEYQKKKKA
+929 LKKA
-943 EEEKQEIL
+943 TENFKIKTQKEEEKKELIQ
-951 KKKRRREKLYNSF
+951 KKRRREKMAKSF
-964 KKKKNK
+964 KNKKNQ

>member
-1 MENKNQKDKNVLPNE
+1 MEKISQNE
-16 NETEEKPQE
+16 ENNDFDQEKLEEKKE
-25 PKKDTKVKYY
+25 PKKVNRIKYF

-42 LIIMVQGGHSSGKTT
+42 LIIMIQGGHSSGKTT

-105 IVDIAILLID
+105 IVDVAILLID

-135 FTQIVGVITHMDDFK
+135 FTQIMGVITHMDDFRQ
-150 KNKSLSKY
+150 NKSLSKY

-165 FLKDATD
+165 FMKDATD
-172 KSKLFYLFGTKNNL
+172 KSKLFYLFGIKNNL

-201 IKPSQPGFR
+201 IKPNQPGFR
-210 INHPYVFCDRYD
+210 INHPYIFCDRYD
-222 LTLTKSTQDND
+222 INFSKTNITNKENPEEK

-251 KNSLIHINGLGE
+251 KNSLIYINGLGE
-263 YKIDYITKIDDPC
+263 YNIDFAEKMDDPC
-276 PIEMVAKDGK
+276 PIEMVSKNGK
-286 IKRTLKKK
+286 VKRTLKKK

-321 KLVTFTKGLKEM
+321 KLVTFTKGLKEQ

-349 DQYGNIEQND
+349 DMYGNIEQNE
-359 DDEKNKIELIEG
+359 DDEKNQIELIQG
-371 INMDMKKKQ
+371 VNMDSKNKKEKKISNQ
-380 LNDNENKEKDNKNKN
+380 DNSENIDNSDINEESNDNDNNDELS
-395 EEKSEEDSYEDI
+395 EEK
-407 EEEDDDESN
+407 
-416 EDNVEKEENEDNENK
+416 
-431 KVNEENNNK
+431 NN
-440 FLYKKQYDKNFELKN
+440 YKNIELKN
-455 EPQFMEENEDKNLM
+455 NMILSDENLDTNIMQDIYGNIDDENEEGK
-469 NEIYGDIDN
+469 G
-478 DNDINGDDLFDS
+478 INGDDLLDS
-490 YKTTDN
+490 YKTMDN

-506 KNCKP
+506 KNCKQ
-511 KFVTGGAYAME
+511 KFVTGGYYDME
-522 GEDDDDDDESKGN
+522 EENENDISDDENNNKDNS
-535 KKEKTIIEV
+535 KKEKTQIEI
-544 PKATTELTAEEK
+544 PNASAELTPEQK
-556 KEAQEK
+556 KEVQEK
-562 QLKPFLDDSTIYG
+562 QLKPFLDDSSTYG

-581 YVRIDLKKIKRKNA
+581 YIRIDLKKVKRKYA

-600 NHPIVLSTLS
+600 NHPIILSTLS
-610 LQETESQMGFIKI
+610 HQESESQMSFIKI

-637 HDPIILSIGWH
+637 NDPVILSIGWR

-682 GPQVPINIAVVAL
+682 GPQVPINVAIVAM
-695 QNNMEN
+695 QNNLGD
-701 TTDDNFRICGT
+701 TTDDNFRISGT
-712 GDVLEV
+712 GDVIEV
-718 NQSFEIVKKLKLIGD
+718 NQSFDIVKKLKLIGD

-775 INTKP
+775 LNTKP

-808 NKFYNPIIEYTDKKQ
+808 NKFYNPIIEYGDKKQ
-823 KMLRTMSQLRKDYGI
+823 KMLRTMNQLRKDYGI
-838 KLVNNVD
+838 KLEQNPD
-845 SEYKDIEREERVF
+845 SEYKEIEREERVF

-866 LEKNLPFKKKNKNL
+866 LEKNLPFKKKNKNI
-880 NDNKQE
+880 NDNKEE

-904 MTTSEKNIYSL
+904 MTTNEKNIYSL

-929 RKKGEEEYQKKKKA
+929 LKKA
-943 EEEKQEIL
+943 TENLKIKKQKEEEKKELIQ
-951 KKKRRREKLYNSF
+951 KKRRREKMAKSF
-964 KKKKNK
+964 KNKKNQ

>member
-1 MENKNQKDKNVLPNE
+1 MEKEQNKLDNDKEEENK
-16 NETEEKPQE
+16 EEIKM
-25 PKKDTKVKYY
+25 KKDNKIKYY

-42 LIIMVQGGHSSGKTT
+42 LIIMIQGGHSSGKTT

-105 IVDIAILLID
+105 IVDVAILLID

-135 FTQIVGVITHMDDFK
+135 FTQIVGVITHMDDFRQ
-150 KNKSLSKY
+150 NKSLSKY

-165 FLKDATD
+165 FIKDATD
-172 KSKLFYLFGTKNNL
+172 KSKLFYLFGIKNNL

-201 IKPSQPGFR
+201 IKPNQPGFR
-210 INHPYVFCDRYD
+210 INHPYIFCDRYD
-222 LTLTKSTQDND
+222 INFSKIQKKEEEKNE
-233 NDDVIVS
+233 DVIVS

-251 KNSLIHINGLGE
+251 KNSLIYINGLGE
-263 YKIDYITKIDDPC
+263 FNIDFAEKIEDPC
-276 PIEMVAKDGK
+276 PIEMVSKNGK
-286 IKRTLKKK
+286 VKRTLKKK

-321 KLVTFTKGLKEM
+321 KLITFTKGLKET
-333 DNLANDEGVKM
+333 DNLANDEGVQM

-349 DQYGNIEQND
+349 DMYGNIEQND
-359 DDEKNKIELIEG
+359 EDEKNQIELIEG
-371 INMDMKKKQ
+371 INMDSKNQNKKK
-380 LNDNENKEKDNKNKN
+380 NDSENKNLNKEK
-395 EEKSEEDSYEDI
+395 EEI
-407 EEEDDDESN
+407 EENMNDNNQTLDDNN
-416 EDNVEKEENEDNENK
+416 EKKEKKEEEYNIGIDKMLLEENEDTNIMK
-431 KVNEENNNK
+431 
-440 FLYKKQYDKNFELKN
+440 
-455 EPQFMEENEDKNLM
+455 
-469 NEIYGDIDN
+469 EIYGNIEDEKGL
-478 DNDINGDDLFDS
+478 NGNELFDS
-490 YKTTDN
+490 YKTDDN

-506 KNCKP
+506 KNCKQ
-511 KFVTGGAYAME
+511 KFITGGYFDME
-522 GEDDDDDDESKGN
+522 NENDDDINENEDNEKETDVKNVSSELTPEQ
-535 KKEKTIIEV
+535 KKEEQ
-544 PKATTELTAEEK
+544 EK
-556 KEAQEK
+556 K
-562 QLKPFLDDSTIYG
+562 LKFFLDDSSSYG

-581 YVRIDLKKIKRKNA
+581 YIRIDLKKVKRKYA

-600 NHPIVLSTLS
+600 NHPIILSTLS
-610 LQETESQMGFIKI
+610 HQESEKQMSFIKI
-623 RFSKHLWFPKILKT
+623 RFNKHLWFPKILKT
-637 HDPIILSIGWH
+637 NDPIILSIGWR

-682 GPQVPINIAVVAL
+682 GPQVPINVAVVAM
-695 QNNMEN
+695 QNDLGD
-701 TTDDNFRICGT
+701 TTDDNFRISGT
-712 GDVLEV
+712 GDVIEV
-718 NQSFEIVKKLKLIGD
+718 NQSFDIVKKLKLIGD

-775 INTKP
+775 LNTKP

-808 NKFYNPIIEYTDKKQ
+808 NKFYNPIIEYGDKKQ
-823 KMLRTMSQLRKDYGI
+823 RMLRTMSQLRKDYGI
-838 KLVNNVD
+838 KLEQKPD

-866 LEKNLPFKKKNKNL
+866 LEKNLPFKKKNKNII
-880 NDNKQE
+880 DNKEE

-904 MTTSEKNIYSL
+904 MTTNEKNIYSL

-929 RKKGEEEYQKKKKA
+929 LKKA
-943 EEEKQEIL
+943 TENYKLKEKKEEEKKEIL
-951 KKKRRREKLYNSF
+951 QKKRRREKMSKSF
-964 KKKKNK
+964 KKKKE

>member
-1 MENKNQKDKNVLPNE
+1 M
-16 NETEEKPQE
+16 
-25 PKKDTKVKYY
+25 KKDNKIKYY

-42 LIIMVQGGHSSGKTT
+42 LIIMIQGGHSSGKTT

-105 IVDIAILLID
+105 IVDVAILLID

-135 FTQIVGVITHMDDFK
+135 FTQIVGVITHMDDFRQ
-150 KNKSLSKY
+150 NKSLSKY

-165 FLKDATD
+165 FIKDATD
-172 KSKLFYLFGTKNNL
+172 KSKLFYLFGIKNNL

-201 IKPSQPGFR
+201 IKPNQPGFR
-210 INHPYVFCDRYD
+210 INHPYIFCDRYD
-222 LTLTKSTQDND
+222 INFSKIQKKEEEKNE
-233 NDDVIVS
+233 DVIVS

-251 KNSLIHINGLGE
+251 KNSLIYINGLGE
-263 YKIDYITKIDDPC
+263 FNIDFAEKIEDPC
-276 PIEMVAKDGK
+276 PIEMVSKNGK
-286 IKRTLKKK
+286 VKRTLKKK

-321 KLVTFTKGLKEM
+321 KLITFTKGLKET
-333 DNLANDEGVKM
+333 DNLANDEGVQM

-349 DQYGNIEQND
+349 DMYGNIEQND
-359 DDEKNKIELIEG
+359 EDEKNQIELIEG
-371 INMDMKKKQ
+371 INMDSKNQNKKK
-380 LNDNENKEKDNKNKN
+380 NDSENKNLNKEK
-395 EEKSEEDSYEDI
+395 EEI
-407 EEEDDDESN
+407 EENMNDNNQTLDDNN
-416 EDNVEKEENEDNENK
+416 EKKEKKEEEYNIGIDKMLLEENEDTNIMK
-431 KVNEENNNK
+431 
-440 FLYKKQYDKNFELKN
+440 
-455 EPQFMEENEDKNLM
+455 
-469 NEIYGDIDN
+469 EIYGNIEDEKGL
-478 DNDINGDDLFDS
+478 NGNELFDS
-490 YKTTDN
+490 YKTDDN

-506 KNCKP
+506 KNCKQ
-511 KFVTGGAYAME
+511 KFITGGYFDME
-522 GEDDDDDDESKGN
+522 NENDDDINENEDNEKETDVKNVSSELTPEQ
-535 KKEKTIIEV
+535 KKEEQ
-544 PKATTELTAEEK
+544 EK
-556 KEAQEK
+556 K
-562 QLKPFLDDSTIYG
+562 LKFFLDDSSSYG

-581 YVRIDLKKIKRKNA
+581 YIRIDLKKVKRKYA

-600 NHPIVLSTLS
+600 NHPIILSTLS
-610 LQETESQMGFIKI
+610 HQESEKQMSFIKI
-623 RFSKHLWFPKILKT
+623 RFNKHLWFPKILKT
-637 HDPIILSIGWH
+637 NDPIILSIGWR

-682 GPQVPINIAVVAL
+682 GPQVPINVAVVAM
-695 QNNMEN
+695 QNDLGD
-701 TTDDNFRICGT
+701 TTDDNFRISGT
-712 GDVLEV
+712 GDVIEV
-718 NQSFEIVKKLKLIGD
+718 NQSFDIVKKLKLIGD

-775 INTKP
+775 LNTKP

-808 NKFYNPIIEYTDKKQ
+808 NKFYNPIIEYGDKKQ
-823 KMLRTMSQLRKDYGI
+823 RMLRTMSQLRKDYGI
-838 KLVNNVD
+838 KLEQKPD

-866 LEKNLPFKKKNKNL
+866 LEKNLPFKKKNKNI
-880 NDNKQE
+880 NDNKEE

-904 MTTSEKNIYSL
+904 MTTNEKNIYSL

-929 RKKGEEEYQKKKKA
+929 LKKA
-943 EEEKQEIL
+943 TENYKLKEKKEEEKKEIL
-951 KKKRRREKLYNSF
+951 QKKRRREKMSKSF
-964 KKKKNK
+964 KKKKE

>member
-1 MENKNQKDKNVLPNE
+1 MEENQNKLNNDKDQENK
-16 NETEEKPQE
+16 EEIKV
-25 PKKDTKVKYY
+25 KKDNKIKYF

-42 LIIMVQGGHSSGKTT
+42 LIIMIQGGHSSGKTT

-71 TSFKGSITVRNSKN
+71 SSFKGSITVRNSKN

-105 IVDIAILLID
+105 IVDVAILLID

-135 FTQIVGVITHMDDFK
+135 FTQIVGVITHMDDFRQ
-150 KNKSLSKY
+150 NKSLSKY

-165 FLKDATD
+165 FIKDATD
-172 KSKLFYLFGTKNNL
+172 KSKLFYLFGIKNNL

-201 IKPSQPGFR
+201 IKPNQPGFR
-210 INHPYVFCDRYD
+210 INHPYIFCDRYD
-222 LTLTKSTQDND
+222 INFSKIQKKEEEEEKNE
-233 NDDVIVS
+233 DVIVS

-251 KNSLIHINGLGE
+251 KNSLIYINGLGE
-263 YKIDYITKIDDPC
+263 FNIDFAEKIEDPC
-276 PIEMVAKDGK
+276 PIEMVSKNGK
-286 IKRTLKKK
+286 VKRTLKKK

-321 KLVTFTKGLKEM
+321 KLITFTKGLKET
-333 DNLANDEGVKM
+333 DNLANDEGVQM

-349 DQYGNIEQND
+349 DMYGNIEQND
-359 DDEKNKIELIEG
+359 DDEKNQIELIEG
-371 INMDMKKKQ
+371 INMDSK
-380 LNDNENKEKDNKNKN
+380 NKNKN
-395 EEKSEEDSYEDI
+395 KNDGDYDNKNLIKENEEI
-407 EEEDDDESN
+407 EENMNDNNQSIDDNKESK
-416 EDNVEKEENEDNENK
+416 EKKEGAYNFGANKILLEENEDINIM
-431 KVNEENNNK
+431 
-440 FLYKKQYDKNFELKN
+440 Q
-455 EPQFMEENEDKNLM
+455 
-469 NEIYGDIDN
+469 EIYGNIEDEN
-478 DNDINGDDLFDS
+478 EEKGLNGNELFDS
-490 YKTTDN
+490 YKTDDN
-496 SEDFDLDYLI
+496 SEDFDIEYLI
-506 KNCKP
+506 KNCKQ
-511 KFVTGGAYAME
+511 KFVTGGYFDME
-522 GEDDDDDDESKGN
+522 NENDDVINENEENEKEKEIKNINSELTPEQ
-535 KKEKTIIEV
+535 KKEEQ
-544 PKATTELTAEEK
+544 EK
-556 KEAQEK
+556 K
-562 QLKPFLDDSTIYG
+562 LKFFLDDSSSYG

-581 YVRIDLKKIKRKNA
+581 YIRIDLKKVKRKYA

-600 NHPIVLSTLS
+600 NHPIILSTLS
-610 LQETESQMGFIKI
+610 HQESEKQMSFIKI
-623 RFSKHLWFPKILKT
+623 RFNKHLWFPKILKT
-637 HDPIILSIGWH
+637 NDPIILSIGWR

-682 GPQVPINIAVVAL
+682 GPQVPINVAVVAI
-695 QNNMEN
+695 QNDLGD
-701 TTDDNFRICGT
+701 TTDDNFRIAGT
-712 GDVLEV
+712 GDVIEV
-718 NQSFEIVKKLKLIGD
+718 NQSFDIVKKLKLIGD

-775 INTKP
+775 LNTKP

-803 APVEL
+803 APIEL
-808 NKFYNPIIEYTDKKQ
+808 NKFYNPIIEYGDKKQ
-823 KMLRTMSQLRKDYGI
+823 RMLRTMSQLRKDYGI
-838 KLVNNVD
+838 KLEQKPD

-866 LEKNLPFKKKNKNL
+866 LEKNLPFKKKNKNI
-880 NDNKQE
+880 NDNKEE

-904 MTTSEKNIYSL
+904 MTTNEKNIYSL

-929 RKKGEEEYQKKKKA
+929 IKKATENYKLKEKKEDEKKK
-943 EEEKQEIL
+943 IL
-951 KKKRRREKLYNSF
+951 QKKRRREKMSKSF
-964 KKKKNK
+964 KKKKE

>member
-1 MENKNQKDKNVLPNE
+1 MEKISQNEENNDFEQEKLEEKKEPEKDK
-16 NETEEKPQE
+16 KI
-25 PKKDTKVKYY
+25 KYF

-42 LIIMVQGGHSSGKTT
+42 LIIMIQGGHSSGKTT

-105 IVDIAILLID
+105 IVDVAILLID

-135 FTQIVGVITHMDDFK
+135 FTQIMGVITHMDDFRQ
-150 KNKSLSKY
+150 NKSLSKY

-165 FLKDATD
+165 FIKDATD
-172 KSKLFYLFGTKNNL
+172 KSKLFYLFGIKNNL

-201 IKPSQPGFR
+201 IKPNQPGFR
-210 INHPYVFCDRYD
+210 INHPYIFCDRYD
-222 LTLTKSTQDND
+222 INFSKTNITNKENPEEK

-251 KNSLIHINGLGE
+251 KNSLIYINGLGE
-263 YKIDYITKIDDPC
+263 YNIDFAEKMDDPC
-276 PIEMVAKDGK
+276 PIEMVSKNGK
-286 IKRTLKKK
+286 VKRTLKKK

-321 KLVTFTKGLKEM
+321 KLVTFTKGLKEQ

-349 DQYGNIEQND
+349 DMYGNIEQNE
-359 DDEKNKIELIEG
+359 DDEKNQIELIQG
-371 INMDMKKKQ
+371 VNMDS
-380 LNDNENKEKDNKNKN
+380 KNKN
-395 EEKSEEDSYEDI
+395 EKKITNQDNSENIDNSDI
-407 EEEDDDESN
+407 NEESN
-416 EDNVEKEENEDNENK
+416 ENDNNDELSEEK
-431 KVNEENNNK
+431 NN
-440 FLYKKQYDKNFELKN
+440 YKNIELKN
-455 EPQFMEENEDKNLM
+455 NMILSDENLDTNIMQDIYGNIDDENEEGK
-469 NEIYGDIDN
+469 G
-478 DNDINGDDLFDS
+478 INGDDLLDS
-490 YKTTDN
+490 YKTMDN

-506 KNCKP
+506 KNCKQ
-511 KFVTGGAYAME
+511 KFVTGGYYDME
-522 GEDDDDDDESKGN
+522 EENENDISDDENNNKDNSKKQKTQIEIPN
-535 KKEKTIIEV
+535 ASAELTPEQKKEV
-544 PKATTELTAEEK
+544 
-556 KEAQEK
+556 QEK
-562 QLKPFLDDSTIYG
+562 QLKPFLDDSSTYG

-581 YVRIDLKKIKRKNA
+581 YIRIDLKKVKRKYA

-600 NHPIVLSTLS
+600 NHPIILSTLS
-610 LQETESQMGFIKI
+610 HQESESQMSFIKI

-637 HDPIILSIGWH
+637 NDPVILSIGWR

-682 GPQVPINIAVVAL
+682 GPQVPINVAIVAM
-695 QNNMEN
+695 QNNLGD
-701 TTDDNFRICGT
+701 TTDDNFRISGT
-712 GDVLEV
+712 GDVIEV
-718 NQSFEIVKKLKLIGD
+718 NQSFDIVKKLKLIGD

-775 INTKP
+775 LNTKP

-808 NKFYNPIIEYTDKKQ
+808 NKFYNPIIEYGDKKQ
-823 KMLRTMSQLRKDYGI
+823 KMLRTMNQLRKDYGI
-838 KLVNNVD
+838 KLEQNPD

-866 LEKNLPFKKKNKNL
+866 LEKNLPFKKKNKNI
-880 NDNKQE
+880 NDNKEE

-904 MTTSEKNIYSL
+904 MTTNEKNIYSL

-929 RKKGEEEYQKKKKA
+929 LKKA
-943 EEEKQEIL
+943 TENFKIKTQKEEEKKELIQ
-951 KKKRRREKLYNSF
+951 KKRRREKMAKSF
-964 KKKKNK
+964 KNKKNQ

>member
-1 MENKNQKDKNVLPNE
+1 MEKEQNKLDNDKEEENK
-16 NETEEKPQE
+16 EEIKM
-25 PKKDTKVKYY
+25 KKDNKIKYY

-42 LIIMVQGGHSSGKTT
+42 LIIMIQGGHSSGKTT

-105 IVDIAILLID
+105 IVDVAILLID

-135 FTQIVGVITHMDDFK
+135 FTQIVGVITHMDDFRQ
-150 KNKSLSKY
+150 NKSLSKY

-165 FLKDATD
+165 FIKDATD
-172 KSKLFYLFGTKNNL
+172 KSKLFYLFGIKNNL

-201 IKPSQPGFR
+201 IKPNQPGFR
-210 INHPYVFCDRYD
+210 INHPYIFCDRYD
-222 LTLTKSTQDND
+222 INFSKIQKKEEEKNE
-233 NDDVIVS
+233 DVIVS

-251 KNSLIHINGLGE
+251 KNSLIYINGLGE
-263 YKIDYITKIDDPC
+263 FNIDFAEKIEDPC
-276 PIEMVAKDGK
+276 PIEMVSKNGK
-286 IKRTLKKK
+286 VKRTLKKK

-321 KLVTFTKGLKEM
+321 KLITFTKGLKET
-333 DNLANDEGVKM
+333 DNLANDEGVQM

-349 DQYGNIEQND
+349 DMYGNIEQND
-359 DDEKNKIELIEG
+359 EDEKNQIELIEG
-371 INMDMKKKQ
+371 INMDSKNQNKKK
-380 LNDNENKEKDNKNKN
+380 NDSENKNLNKEK
-395 EEKSEEDSYEDI
+395 EVI
-407 EEEDDDESN
+407 EENMNDNNQTLDDNN
-416 EDNVEKEENEDNENK
+416 EKKEKKEEEYNIGIDKMLLEENEDTNIMK
-431 KVNEENNNK
+431 
-440 FLYKKQYDKNFELKN
+440 
-455 EPQFMEENEDKNLM
+455 
-469 NEIYGDIDN
+469 EIYGNIEDEKGL
-478 DNDINGDDLFDS
+478 NGNELFDS
-490 YKTTDN
+490 YKTDDN

-506 KNCKP
+506 KNCKQ
-511 KFVTGGAYAME
+511 KFITGGYFDME
-522 GEDDDDDDESKGN
+522 NENDDDINENEDNEKETDVKNVSSELTPEQ
-535 KKEKTIIEV
+535 KKEEQ
-544 PKATTELTAEEK
+544 EK
-556 KEAQEK
+556 K
-562 QLKPFLDDSTIYG
+562 LKFFLDDSSSYG

-581 YVRIDLKKIKRKNA
+581 YIRIDLKKVKRKYA

-600 NHPIVLSTLS
+600 NHPIILSTLS
-610 LQETESQMGFIKI
+610 HQESEKQMSFIKI
-623 RFSKHLWFPKILKT
+623 RFNKHLWFPKILKT
-637 HDPIILSIGWH
+637 NDPIILSIGWR

-682 GPQVPINIAVVAL
+682 GPQVPINVAVVAM
-695 QNNMEN
+695 QNDLGD
-701 TTDDNFRICGT
+701 TTDDNFRISGT
-712 GDVLEV
+712 GDVIEV
-718 NQSFEIVKKLKLIGD
+718 NQSFDIVKKLKLIGD

-775 INTKP
+775 LNTKP

-808 NKFYNPIIEYTDKKQ
+808 NKFYNPIIEYGDKKQ
-823 KMLRTMSQLRKDYGI
+823 RMLRTMSQLRKDYGI
-838 KLVNNVD
+838 KLEQKPD

-866 LEKNLPFKKKNKNL
+866 LEKNLPFKKKNKNI
-880 NDNKQE
+880 NDNKEE

-904 MTTSEKNIYSL
+904 MTTNEKNIYSL

-929 RKKGEEEYQKKKKA
+929 LKKA
-943 EEEKQEIL
+943 TENYKLKEKKEEEKKEIL
-951 KKKRRREKLYNSF
+951 QKKRRREKMSKSF
-964 KKKKNK
+964 KKKKE

>member
-1 MENKNQKDKNVLPNE
+1 MEKISQNE
-16 NETEEKPQE
+16 ENNDFDQEKLEEKKE
-25 PKKDTKVKYY
+25 PKKVNRIKYF

-42 LIIMVQGGHSSGKTT
+42 LIIMIQGGHSSGKTT

-105 IVDIAILLID
+105 IVDVAILLID

-135 FTQIVGVITHMDDFK
+135 FTQIMGVITHMDDFRQ
-150 KNKSLSKY
+150 NKSLSKY

-165 FLKDATD
+165 FMKDATD
-172 KSKLFYLFGTKNNL
+172 KSKLFYLFGIKNNL

-201 IKPSQPGFR
+201 IKPNQPGFR
-210 INHPYVFCDRYD
+210 INHPYIFCDRYD
-222 LTLTKSTQDND
+222 INFSKTNITNKENPEEK

-251 KNSLIHINGLGE
+251 KNSLIYINGLGE
-263 YKIDYITKIDDPC
+263 YNIDFAEKMDDPC
-276 PIEMVAKDGK
+276 PIEMVSKNGK
-286 IKRTLKKK
+286 VKRTLKKK

-321 KLVTFTKGLKEM
+321 KLVTFTKGLKEQ

-349 DQYGNIEQND
+349 DMYGNIEQNE
-359 DDEKNKIELIEG
+359 DDEKNQIELIQG
-371 INMDMKKKQ
+371 VNMDS
-380 LNDNENKEKDNKNKN
+380 KNKN
-395 EEKSEEDSYEDI
+395 EKKISNQDNSENIDNSDINEESNDNDNNDELSEE
-407 EEEDDDESN
+407 
-416 EDNVEKEENEDNENK
+416 K
-431 KVNEENNNK
+431 NN
-440 FLYKKQYDKNFELKN
+440 YKNIELKN
-455 EPQFMEENEDKNLM
+455 NMILSDENLDTNIMQDIYGNIDDENEEGK
-469 NEIYGDIDN
+469 G
-478 DNDINGDDLFDS
+478 INGDDLLDS
-490 YKTTDN
+490 YKTMDN

-506 KNCKP
+506 KNCKQ
-511 KFVTGGAYAME
+511 KFVTGGYYDME
-522 GEDDDDDDESKGN
+522 EENENDISDDENNNKDNSKKQKTQIEIPN
-535 KKEKTIIEV
+535 ASAELTPEQKKEV
-544 PKATTELTAEEK
+544 
-556 KEAQEK
+556 QEK
-562 QLKPFLDDSTIYG
+562 QLKPFLDDSSTYG

-581 YVRIDLKKIKRKNA
+581 YIRIDLKKVKRKYA

-600 NHPIVLSTLS
+600 NHPIILSTLS
-610 LQETESQMGFIKI
+610 HQESESQMSFIKI

-637 HDPIILSIGWH
+637 NDPVILSIGWR

-682 GPQVPINIAVVAL
+682 GPQVPINVAIVAM
-695 QNNMEN
+695 QNNLGD
-701 TTDDNFRICGT
+701 TTDDNFRISGT
-712 GDVLEV
+712 GDVIEV
-718 NQSFEIVKKLKLIGD
+718 NQSFDIVKKLKLIGD

-775 INTKP
+775 LNTKP

-808 NKFYNPIIEYTDKKQ
+808 NKFYNPIIEYGDKKQ
-823 KMLRTMSQLRKDYGI
+823 KMLRTMNQLRKDYGI
-838 KLVNNVD
+838 KLEQNPD
-845 SEYKDIEREERVF
+845 SEYKEIEREERVF

-866 LEKNLPFKKKNKNL
+866 LEKNLPFKKKNKNI
-880 NDNKQE
+880 NDNKEE

-904 MTTSEKNIYSL
+904 MTTNEKNIYSL

-929 RKKGEEEYQKKKKA
+929 LKKA
-943 EEEKQEIL
+943 TENFKIKTQKEEEKKELIQ
-951 KKKRRREKLYNSF
+951 KKRRREKMAKSF
-964 KKKKNK
+964 KNKKNQ

>member
-1 MENKNQKDKNVLPNE
+1 MEKISQNE
-16 NETEEKPQE
+16 ENNDFEQEKFEEKKE
-25 PKKDTKVKYY
+25 PKKDNKIKYF

-42 LIIMVQGGHSSGKTT
+42 LIIMIQGGHSSGKTT

-105 IVDIAILLID
+105 IVDVAILLID

-135 FTQIVGVITHMDDFK
+135 FTQIMGVITHMDDFRQ
-150 KNKSLSKY
+150 NKSLSKY

-165 FLKDATD
+165 FMKDATD
-172 KSKLFYLFGTKNNL
+172 RSKLFYLFGIKNNL

-201 IKPSQPGFR
+201 IKPNQPGFR
-210 INHPYVFCDRYD
+210 INHPYIFCDRYD
-222 LTLTKSTQDND
+222 INFSKTNITDKENPEEK

-251 KNSLIHINGLGE
+251 KNSLIYINGLGE
-263 YKIDYITKIDDPC
+263 YNIDFAEKMDDPC
-276 PIEMVAKDGK
+276 PIEMVSKNGK
-286 IKRTLKKK
+286 VKRTLKKK

-321 KLVTFTKGLKEM
+321 KLVTFTKGLKEQ

-349 DQYGNIEQND
+349 DMYGNIEQNE
-359 DDEKNKIELIEG
+359 DDEKNQIELIQG
-371 INMDMKKKQ
+371 VNMDS
-380 LNDNENKEKDNKNKN
+380 KNKN
-395 EEKSEEDSYEDI
+395 EKKISNQDNSENIDNSDINEESNDNDNNDELSEE
-407 EEEDDDESN
+407 
-416 EDNVEKEENEDNENK
+416 K
-431 KVNEENNNK
+431 NN
-440 FLYKKQYDKNFELKN
+440 YKNIELKN
-455 EPQFMEENEDKNLM
+455 NMILSDENLDTNIM
-469 NEIYGDIDN
+469 QDIYGNIDDQN
-478 DNDINGDDLFDS
+478 EEGKGINGDDLLDS
-490 YKTTDN
+490 YKTMDN

-506 KNCKP
+506 KNCKQ
-511 KFVTGGAYAME
+511 KFVTGGYYDME
-522 GEDDDDDDESKGN
+522 EENENDMSDDENNNKDNSKN
-535 KKEKTIIEV
+535 QKTQIEIPNASAELTPEQKKEV
-544 PKATTELTAEEK
+544 
-556 KEAQEK
+556 QEK
-562 QLKPFLDDSTIYG
+562 QLKPFLDDSSTYG

-581 YVRIDLKKIKRKNA
+581 YIRIDFKKVKRKYA

-600 NHPIVLSTLS
+600 NHPIILSTLS
-610 LQETESQMGFIKI
+610 HQESESQMSFIKI

-637 HDPIILSIGWH
+637 NDPVILSIGWR

-682 GPQVPINIAVVAL
+682 GPQVPINVAIVAM
-695 QNNMEN
+695 QNNLGD
-701 TTDDNFRICGT
+701 TTDDNFRISGT
-712 GDVLEV
+712 GDVIEV
-718 NQSFEIVKKLKLIGD
+718 NQSFDIVKKLKLIGD

-775 INTKP
+775 LNTKP

-808 NKFYNPIIEYTDKKQ
+808 NKFYNPIIEYGDKKQ
-823 KMLRTMSQLRKDYGI
+823 KMLRTMNQLRKDYGI
-838 KLVNNVD
+838 KLEQNPD
-845 SEYKDIEREERVF
+845 SEYKEIEREERVF

-866 LEKNLPFKKKNKNL
+866 LEKNLPFKKKNKNI
-880 NDNKQE
+880 NDNKEE

-904 MTTSEKNIYSL
+904 MTTNEKNIYSL

-929 RKKGEEEYQKKKKA
+929 LKKA
-943 EEEKQEIL
+943 TENFKIKTQKEEEKKELIQ
-951 KKKRRREKLYNSF
+951 KKRRREKMAKSF
-964 KKKKNK
+964 KNKKNQ

>member
-1 MENKNQKDKNVLPNE
+1 MEKISQNE
-16 NETEEKPQE
+16 ENNDFEQEKLEEKKE
-25 PKKDTKVKYY
+25 PKKDNKIKYF

-42 LIIMVQGGHSSGKTT
+42 LIIMIQGGHSSGKTT

-105 IVDIAILLID
+105 IVDVAILLID

-135 FTQIVGVITHMDDFK
+135 FTQIMGVITHMDDFRQ
-150 KNKSLSKY
+150 NKSLSKY

-165 FLKDATD
+165 FIKDATD
-172 KSKLFYLFGTKNNL
+172 KSKLFYLFGIKNNL

-201 IKPSQPGFR
+201 IKPNQPGFR
-210 INHPYVFCDRYD
+210 INHPYIFCDRYD
-222 LTLTKSTQDND
+222 INFSKTNITNKENPEEK

-251 KNSLIHINGLGE
+251 KNSLIYINGLGE
-263 YKIDYITKIDDPC
+263 YNIDFAEKMDDPC
-276 PIEMVAKDGK
+276 PIEMVSKNGK
-286 IKRTLKKK
+286 VKRTLKKK

-321 KLVTFTKGLKEM
+321 KLVTFTKGLKEQ

-349 DQYGNIEQND
+349 DMYGNIEQNE
-359 DDEKNKIELIEG
+359 DDEKNQIELIQG
-371 INMDMKKKQ
+371 VNMDS
-380 LNDNENKEKDNKNKN
+380 KNKN
-395 EEKSEEDSYEDI
+395 EKKISNQDNSENIDNSDI
-407 EEEDDDESN
+407 NEESN
-416 EDNVEKEENEDNENK
+416 ENDNNDELSEEK
-431 KVNEENNNK
+431 NN
-440 FLYKKQYDKNFELKN
+440 YKNIELKN
-455 EPQFMEENEDKNLM
+455 NMILSDENLDTNIMQDIYGNIDDENEEGK
-469 NEIYGDIDN
+469 G
-478 DNDINGDDLFDS
+478 INGDDLLDS
-490 YKTTDN
+490 YKTMDN

-506 KNCKP
+506 KNCKQ
-511 KFVTGGAYAME
+511 KFVTGGYYDME
-522 GEDDDDDDESKGN
+522 EENENDISDDENNNKDNSKKQKTQIEIPN
-535 KKEKTIIEV
+535 ASAELTPEQKKEV
-544 PKATTELTAEEK
+544 
-556 KEAQEK
+556 QEK
-562 QLKPFLDDSTIYG
+562 QLKPFLDDSSTYG

-581 YVRIDLKKIKRKNA
+581 YIRIDLKKVKRKYA

-600 NHPIVLSTLS
+600 NHPIILSTLS
-610 LQETESQMGFIKI
+610 HQESESQMSFIKI

-637 HDPIILSIGWH
+637 NDPVILSIGWR

-682 GPQVPINIAVVAL
+682 GPQVPINVAIVAM
-695 QNNMEN
+695 QNNLGD
-701 TTDDNFRICGT
+701 TTDDNFRISGT
-712 GDVLEV
+712 GDVIEV
-718 NQSFEIVKKLKLIGD
+718 NQSFDIVKKLKLIGD

-775 INTKP
+775 LNTKP

-808 NKFYNPIIEYTDKKQ
+808 NKFYNPIIEYGDKKQ
-823 KMLRTMSQLRKDYGI
+823 KMLRTMNQLRKDYGI
-838 KLVNNVD
+838 KLEQNPD
-845 SEYKDIEREERVF
+845 SEYKEIEREERVF

-866 LEKNLPFKKKNKNL
+866 LEKNLPFKKKNKNI
-880 NDNKQE
+880 NDNKEE

-904 MTTSEKNIYSL
+904 MTTNEKNIYSL

-929 RKKGEEEYQKKKKA
+929 LKKA
-943 EEEKQEIL
+943 TENFKIKTQKEEEKKELIQ
-951 KKKRRREKLYNSF
+951 KKRRREKMAKSF
-964 KKKKNK
+964 KNKKNQ

>member
-1 MENKNQKDKNVLPNE
+1 MEKISQNE
-16 NETEEKPQE
+16 ENNDFEQEKLEEKKE
-25 PKKDTKVKYY
+25 PKKDNKIKYF

-42 LIIMVQGGHSSGKTT
+42 LIIMIQGGHSSGKTT

-105 IVDIAILLID
+105 IVDVAILLID

-135 FTQIVGVITHMDDFK
+135 FTQIMGVITHMDDFRQ
-150 KNKSLSKY
+150 NKSLSKY

-165 FLKDATD
+165 FIKDATD
-172 KSKLFYLFGTKNNL
+172 KSKLFYLFGIKNNL

-201 IKPSQPGFR
+201 IKPNQPGFR
-210 INHPYVFCDRYD
+210 INHPYIFCDRYD
-222 LTLTKSTQDND
+222 INFSKTNITNKENPEEK

-251 KNSLIHINGLGE
+251 KNSLIYINGLGE
-263 YKIDYITKIDDPC
+263 YNIDFAEKMDDPC
-276 PIEMVAKDGK
+276 PIEMVSKNGK
-286 IKRTLKKK
+286 VKRTLKKK

-321 KLVTFTKGLKEM
+321 KLVTFTKGLKEQ

-349 DQYGNIEQND
+349 DMYGNIEQNE
-359 DDEKNKIELIEG
+359 DDEKNQIELIQG
-371 INMDMKKKQ
+371 VNMDSKNKKEKKISIQ
-380 LNDNENKEKDNKNKN
+380 DNSENIDNSDINEESNDNDNNDELS
-395 EEKSEEDSYEDI
+395 EEK
-407 EEEDDDESN
+407 
-416 EDNVEKEENEDNENK
+416 
-431 KVNEENNNK
+431 NN
-440 FLYKKQYDKNFELKN
+440 YKNIELKN
-455 EPQFMEENEDKNLM
+455 NMILSDENLDTNIMQDIYGNIDDENEEGK
-469 NEIYGDIDN
+469 G
-478 DNDINGDDLFDS
+478 INGDDLLDS
-490 YKTTDN
+490 YKTMDN

-506 KNCKP
+506 KNCKQ
-511 KFVTGGAYAME
+511 KFVTGGYYDME
-522 GEDDDDDDESKGN
+522 EENENDISDDENNNKDNS
-535 KKEKTIIEV
+535 KKEKTQIEI
-544 PKATTELTAEEK
+544 PNASAELTPEQK
-556 KEAQEK
+556 KEVQEK
-562 QLKPFLDDSTIYG
+562 QLKPFLDDSSTYG

-581 YVRIDLKKIKRKNA
+581 YIRIDLKKVKRKYA

-600 NHPIVLSTLS
+600 NHPIILSTLS
-610 LQETESQMGFIKI
+610 HQESESQMSFIKI

-637 HDPIILSIGWH
+637 NDPVILSIGWR

-682 GPQVPINIAVVAL
+682 GPQVPINVAIVAM
-695 QNNMEN
+695 QNNLGD
-701 TTDDNFRICGT
+701 TTDDNFRISGT
-712 GDVLEV
+712 GDVIEV
-718 NQSFEIVKKLKLIGD
+718 NQSFDIVKKLKLIGD

-775 INTKP
+775 LNTKP

-808 NKFYNPIIEYTDKKQ
+808 NKFYNPIIEYGDKKQ
-823 KMLRTMSQLRKDYGI
+823 KMLRTMNQLRKDYGI
-838 KLVNNVD
+838 KLEQNPD

-866 LEKNLPFKKKNKNL
+866 LEKNLPFKKKNKNI
-880 NDNKQE
+880 NDNKEE

-904 MTTSEKNIYSL
+904 MTTNEKNIYSL

-929 RKKGEEEYQKKKKA
+929 LKKA
-943 EEEKQEIL
+943 TENFKIKTQKEEEKKELIQ
-951 KKKRRREKLYNSF
+951 KKRRREKMAKSF
-964 KKKKNK
+964 KNKKNQ

>member
-1 MENKNQKDKNVLPNE
+1 MEKISQNE
-16 NETEEKPQE
+16 ENNDFEQEKLEEKKE
-25 PKKDTKVKYY
+25 PKKDNKIKYF

-42 LIIMVQGGHSSGKTT
+42 LIIMIQGGHSSGKTT

-105 IVDIAILLID
+105 IVDVAILLID

-135 FTQIVGVITHMDDFK
+135 FTQIMGVITHMDDFRQ
-150 KNKSLSKY
+150 NKSLSKY

-165 FLKDATD
+165 FIKDATD
-172 KSKLFYLFGTKNNL
+172 KSKLFYLFGIKNNL

-201 IKPSQPGFR
+201 IKPNQPGFR
-210 INHPYVFCDRYD
+210 INHPYIFCDRYD
-222 LTLTKSTQDND
+222 INFSKTNITNKENPEEK

-251 KNSLIHINGLGE
+251 KNSLIYINGLGE
-263 YKIDYITKIDDPC
+263 YNIDFAEKMDDPC
-276 PIEMVAKDGK
+276 PIEMVSKNGK
-286 IKRTLKKK
+286 VKRTLKKK

-321 KLVTFTKGLKEM
+321 KLVTFTKGLKEQ

-349 DQYGNIEQND
+349 DMYGNIEQNE
-359 DDEKNKIELIEG
+359 DDEKNQIELIQG
-371 INMDMKKKQ
+371 VNMDSKNKKEKKISNQ
-380 LNDNENKEKDNKNKN
+380 DNSENIDNSDINEESNDNDNNDELS
-395 EEKSEEDSYEDI
+395 EEK
-407 EEEDDDESN
+407 
-416 EDNVEKEENEDNENK
+416 
-431 KVNEENNNK
+431 NN
-440 FLYKKQYDKNFELKN
+440 YKNIELKN
-455 EPQFMEENEDKNLM
+455 NMILSDENLDTNIMQDIYGNIDDENEEGK
-469 NEIYGDIDN
+469 G
-478 DNDINGDDLFDS
+478 INGDDLLDS
-490 YKTTDN
+490 YKTMDN

-506 KNCKP
+506 KNCKQ
-511 KFVTGGAYAME
+511 KFVTGGYYDME
-522 GEDDDDDDESKGN
+522 EENENDISDDENNNKDNSTKQKTQIEIPN
-535 KKEKTIIEV
+535 ASAELTPEQKKEV
-544 PKATTELTAEEK
+544 
-556 KEAQEK
+556 QEK
-562 QLKPFLDDSTIYG
+562 QLKPFLDDSSTYG

-581 YVRIDLKKIKRKNA
+581 YIRIDLKKVKRKYA

-600 NHPIVLSTLS
+600 NHPIILSTLS
-610 LQETESQMGFIKI
+610 HQESESQMSFIKI

-637 HDPIILSIGWH
+637 NDPVILSIGWR

-682 GPQVPINIAVVAL
+682 GPQVPINVAIVAM
-695 QNNMEN
+695 QNNLGD
-701 TTDDNFRICGT
+701 TTEDNFRISGT
-712 GDVLEV
+712 GDVIEV
-718 NQSFEIVKKLKLIGD
+718 NQSFDIVKKLKLIGD

-775 INTKP
+775 LNTKP

-808 NKFYNPIIEYTDKKQ
+808 NKFYNPIIEYGDKKQ
-823 KMLRTMSQLRKDYGI
+823 KMLRTMNQLRKDYGI
-838 KLVNNVD
+838 KLEQNPD
-845 SEYKDIEREERVF
+845 SEYKEIEREERVF

-866 LEKNLPFKKKNKNL
+866 LEKNLPFKKKNKNI
-880 NDNKQE
+880 NDNKEE

-904 MTTSEKNIYSL
+904 MTTNEKNIYSL

-929 RKKGEEEYQKKKKA
+929 LKKA
-943 EEEKQEIL
+943 TENFKIKTQKEEEKKELIQ
-951 KKKRRREKLYNSF
+951 KKRRREKMAKSF
-964 KKKKNK
+964 KNKKNQ

>member
-1 MENKNQKDKNVLPNE
+1 MEKISQNE
-16 NETEEKPQE
+16 ENNDFEQEKFEEKKE
-25 PKKDTKVKYY
+25 PKKDNKIKYF

-42 LIIMVQGGHSSGKTT
+42 LIIMIQGGHSSGKTT

-105 IVDIAILLID
+105 IVDVAILLID

-135 FTQIVGVITHMDDFK
+135 FTQIMGVITHMDDFRQ
-150 KNKSLSKY
+150 NKSLSKY

-165 FLKDATD
+165 FIKDATD
-172 KSKLFYLFGTKNNL
+172 KSKLFYLFGIKNNL

-201 IKPSQPGFR
+201 IKPNQPGFR
-210 INHPYVFCDRYD
+210 INHPYIFCDRYD
-222 LTLTKSTQDND
+222 INFSKTNITNKENPEEK

-251 KNSLIHINGLGE
+251 KNSLIYINGLGE
-263 YKIDYITKIDDPC
+263 YNIDFAEKMDDPC
-276 PIEMVAKDGK
+276 PIEMVSKNGK
-286 IKRTLKKK
+286 VKRTLKKK

-321 KLVTFTKGLKEM
+321 KLVTFTKGLKEQ

-349 DQYGNIEQND
+349 DMYGNIEQNE
-359 DDEKNKIELIEG
+359 DDEKNQIELIQG
-371 INMDMKKKQ
+371 VNMDSKNKKEKKISNQ
-380 LNDNENKEKDNKNKN
+380 DNSENIDNSDINEESNDNDNNDELS
-395 EEKSEEDSYEDI
+395 EEK
-407 EEEDDDESN
+407 
-416 EDNVEKEENEDNENK
+416 
-431 KVNEENNNK
+431 NN
-440 FLYKKQYDKNFELKN
+440 YKNIELKN
-455 EPQFMEENEDKNLM
+455 NMILSDENLDTNIMQDIYGNIDDENEEGK
-469 NEIYGDIDN
+469 G
-478 DNDINGDDLFDS
+478 INGDDLLDS
-490 YKTTDN
+490 YKTMDN

-506 KNCKP
+506 KNCKQ
-511 KFVTGGAYAME
+511 KFVTGGYYDME
-522 GEDDDDDDESKGN
+522 EENENDMSDDENNNKDNS
-535 KKEKTIIEV
+535 KKEKTQIEI
-544 PKATTELTAEEK
+544 PNASAELTPEQK
-556 KEAQEK
+556 KEVQEK
-562 QLKPFLDDSTIYG
+562 QLKPFLDDSSTYG

-581 YVRIDLKKIKRKNA
+581 YIRIDLKKVKRKYA

-600 NHPIVLSTLS
+600 NHPIILSTLS
-610 LQETESQMGFIKI
+610 HQESESQMSFIKI

-637 HDPIILSIGWH
+637 NDPVILSIGWR

-682 GPQVPINIAVVAL
+682 GPQVPINVAIVAM
-695 QNNMEN
+695 QNNLGD
-701 TTDDNFRICGT
+701 TTDDNFRISGT
-712 GDVLEV
+712 GDVIEV
-718 NQSFEIVKKLKLIGD
+718 NQSFDIVKKLKLIGD

-775 INTKP
+775 LNTKP

-808 NKFYNPIIEYTDKKQ
+808 NKFYNPIIEYGDKKQ
-823 KMLRTMSQLRKDYGI
+823 KMLRTMNQLRKDYGI
-838 KLVNNVD
+838 KLEQNPD
-845 SEYKDIEREERVF
+845 SEYKEIEREERVF

-866 LEKNLPFKKKNKNL
+866 LEKNLPFKKKNKNI
-880 NDNKQE
+880 NDNKEE

-904 MTTSEKNIYSL
+904 MTTNEKNIYSL

-929 RKKGEEEYQKKKKA
+929 LKKA
-943 EEEKQEIL
+943 TENFKIKTQKEEEKKELIQ
-951 KKKRRREKLYNSF
+951 KKRRREKMAKSF
-964 KKKKNK
+964 KNKKNQ

>member
-1 MENKNQKDKNVLPNE
+1 MEKISQNE
-16 NETEEKPQE
+16 ENNDFEQEKLEEKKE
-25 PKKDTKVKYY
+25 PKKDNKIKYF

-42 LIIMVQGGHSSGKTT
+42 LIIMIQGGHSSGKTT

-105 IVDIAILLID
+105 IVDVAILLID

-135 FTQIVGVITHMDDFK
+135 FTQIMGVITHMDDFRQ
-150 KNKSLSKY
+150 NKSLSKY

-165 FLKDATD
+165 FIKDATD
-172 KSKLFYLFGTKNNL
+172 KSKLFYLFGIKNNL

-201 IKPSQPGFR
+201 IKPNQPGFR
-210 INHPYVFCDRYD
+210 INHPYIFCDRYD
-222 LTLTKSTQDND
+222 INFSKTNITNKENPEEK

-251 KNSLIHINGLGE
+251 KNSLIYINGLGE
-263 YKIDYITKIDDPC
+263 YNIDFAEKMDDPC
-276 PIEMVAKDGK
+276 PIEMVSKNGK
-286 IKRTLKKK
+286 VKRTLKKK

-321 KLVTFTKGLKEM
+321 KLVTFTKGLKEQ

-349 DQYGNIEQND
+349 DMYGNIEQNE
-359 DDEKNKIELIEG
+359 DDEKNQIELIQG
-371 INMDMKKKQ
+371 VNMDS
-380 LNDNENKEKDNKNKN
+380 KNKN
-395 EEKSEEDSYEDI
+395 EKKISNQDNSENIDNSDINEESNDNDNNDELSEE
-407 EEEDDDESN
+407 
-416 EDNVEKEENEDNENK
+416 K
-431 KVNEENNNK
+431 NN
-440 FLYKKQYDKNFELKN
+440 YKNIELKN
-455 EPQFMEENEDKNLM
+455 NMILSDENLDTNIMQDIYGNIDDENEEGK
-469 NEIYGDIDN
+469 G
-478 DNDINGDDLFDS
+478 INGDDLLDS
-490 YKTTDN
+490 YKTMDN

-506 KNCKP
+506 KNCKQ
-511 KFVTGGAYAME
+511 KFVTGGYYDME
-522 GEDDDDDDESKGN
+522 EENENDISDDENNNKDNSKKQKTQIEIPN
-535 KKEKTIIEV
+535 ASAELTPEQKKEV
-544 PKATTELTAEEK
+544 
-556 KEAQEK
+556 QEK
-562 QLKPFLDDSTIYG
+562 QLKPFLDDSSTYG

-581 YVRIDLKKIKRKNA
+581 YIRIDLKKVKRKYA

-600 NHPIVLSTLS
+600 NHPIILSTLS
-610 LQETESQMGFIKI
+610 HQESESQMSFIKI

-637 HDPIILSIGWH
+637 NDPVILSIGWR

-682 GPQVPINIAVVAL
+682 GPQVPINVAIVAM
-695 QNNMEN
+695 QNNLGD
-701 TTDDNFRICGT
+701 TTDDNFRISGT
-712 GDVLEV
+712 GDVIEV
-718 NQSFEIVKKLKLIGD
+718 NQSFDIVKKLKLIGD

-775 INTKP
+775 LNTKP

-808 NKFYNPIIEYTDKKQ
+808 NKFYNPIIEYGDKKQ
-823 KMLRTMSQLRKDYGI
+823 KMLRTMNQLRKDYGI
-838 KLVNNVD
+838 KLEQNPD
-845 SEYKDIEREERVF
+845 SEYKEIEREERVF

-866 LEKNLPFKKKNKNL
+866 LEKNLPFKKKNKNI
-880 NDNKQE
+880 NDNKEE

-904 MTTSEKNIYSL
+904 MTTNEKNIYSL

-929 RKKGEEEYQKKKKA
+929 LKKA
-943 EEEKQEIL
+943 TENFKIKTQKEEEKKELIQ
-951 KKKRRREKLYNSF
+951 KKRRREKMAKSF
-964 KKKKNK
+964 KNKKNQ

>member
-1 MENKNQKDKNVLPNE
+1 MDKKNQNDLDNNIE
-16 NETEEKPQE
+16 EEKLEDKKE
-25 PKKDTKVKYY
+25 PKKDNKIKYY

-42 LIIMVQGGHSSGKTT
+42 LIIMIQGGHSSGKTT

-71 TSFKGSITVRNSKN
+71 NSFKGSITVRNSKN

-105 IVDIAILLID
+105 MVDVAILLID

-135 FTQIVGVITHMDDFK
+135 FTQIVGVITHMDDFRQ
-150 KNKSLSKY
+150 NKSLSKY

-165 FLKDATD
+165 FIKDATD
-172 KSKLFYLFGTKNNL
+172 RSKLFYLFGIKNNL

-195 ARYLKV
+195 ARYLKI
-201 IKPSQPGFR
+201 IKPNQPGFR
-210 INHPYVFCDRYD
+210 INHPYIFCDRYD
-222 LTLTKSTQDND
+222 INFSKTKKEENKEI
-233 NDDVIVS
+233 NEEKEDDVIVS

-251 KNSLIHINGLGE
+251 KNSLIYINGLGE
-263 YKIDYITKIDDPC
+263 YNIDFAEKIDDPC
-276 PIEMVAKDGK
+276 PIEMVAKNGK

-321 KLVTFTKGLKEM
+321 KLVTFTKGLKET
-333 DNLANDEGVKM
+333 DNLANDEGVQM

-349 DQYGNIEQND
+349 DMHGNIEQND
-359 DDEKNKIELIEG
+359 DENNQIELIEG
-371 INMDMKKKQ
+371 INMDSKNKDK
-380 LNDNENKEKDNKNKN
+380 NDNKDKINKKD
-395 EEKSEEDSYEDI
+395 
-407 EEEDDDESN
+407 EDDI
-416 EDNVEKEENEDNENK
+416 
-431 KVNEENNNK
+431 NEENNEESDENEENEEEIEDK
-440 FLYKKQYDKNFELKN
+440 DKYKEKYNNNFELRK
-455 EPQFMEENEDKNLM
+455 PPIFSDENLDTNIM
-469 NEIYGDIDN
+469 QEIYGNIDEEKEEGKGL
-478 DNDINGDDLFDS
+478 NGDDLFDS

-496 SEDFDLDYLI
+496 SEDYDLDFLI
-506 KNCKP
+506 KNCKQ
-511 KFVTGGAYAME
+511 KFVTGGYNDME
-522 GEDDDDDDESKGN
+522 EDDMDDNNENNDNEN
-535 KKEKTIIEV
+535 KTVEI
-544 PKATTELTAEEK
+544 PNTTELTPEQK
-556 KEAQEK
+556 KEEQEK
-562 QLKPFLDDSTIYG
+562 RLKLFLDDSSTYG

-581 YVRIDLKKIKRKNA
+581 YIRIDLKKVKRKYA

-600 NHPIVLSTLS
+600 NHPIILSTLS
-610 LQETESQMGFIKI
+610 HQESESQMSFIKI

-637 HDPIILSIGWH
+637 NDPIILSIGWR

-654 AYCVEDKNHRLR
+654 VYCVEDKNHRLR

-682 GPQVPINIAVVAL
+682 GPQVPINVAVVAM
-695 QNNMEN
+695 QNDLGD
-701 TTDDNFRICGT
+701 TTDDNFRIAGT
-712 GDVLEV
+712 GDVIEV
-718 NQSFEIVKKLKLIGD
+718 NQSFDIVKKLKLIGD

-775 INTKP
+775 LNTKP

-803 APVEL
+803 APYEL
-808 NKFYNPIIEYTDKKQ
+808 NKFYNPIIEYGDKKQ

-838 KLVNNVD
+838 KLEQKPD

-866 LEKNLPFKKKNKNL
+866 LEKNLPFKKKNKNI
-880 NDNKQE
+880 NDNKEE

-904 MTTSEKNIYSL
+904 MTTNEKNVYSL

-929 RKKGEEEYQKKKKA
+929 IKKATENYKLKQKK
-943 EEEKQEIL
+943 EEEKKELLQ
-951 KKKRRREKLYNSF
+951 KKRRREKYAKNF
-964 KKKKNK
+964 KKQKE

>member
-1 MENKNQKDKNVLPNE
+1 MEKEQNKLDNDKEEENKEEIKMKKDK
-16 NETEEKPQE
+16 KI
-25 PKKDTKVKYY
+25 KYY

-42 LIIMVQGGHSSGKTT
+42 LIIMIQGGHSSGKTT

-105 IVDIAILLID
+105 IVDVAILLID

-135 FTQIVGVITHMDDFK
+135 FTQIVGVITHMDDFRQ
-150 KNKSLSKY
+150 NKSLSKY

-165 FLKDATD
+165 FIKDATD
-172 KSKLFYLFGTKNNL
+172 KSKLFYLFGIKNNL

-201 IKPSQPGFR
+201 IKPNQPGFR
-210 INHPYVFCDRYD
+210 INHPYIFCDRYD
-222 LTLTKSTQDND
+222 INFSKIQKKEEEKNE
-233 NDDVIVS
+233 DVIVS

-251 KNSLIHINGLGE
+251 KNSLIYINGLGE
-263 YKIDYITKIDDPC
+263 FNIDFAEKIEDPC
-276 PIEMVAKDGK
+276 PIEMVSKNGK
-286 IKRTLKKK
+286 VKRTLKKK

-321 KLVTFTKGLKEM
+321 KLITFTKGLKET
-333 DNLANDEGVKM
+333 DNLANDEGVQM

-349 DQYGNIEQND
+349 DMYGNIEQND
-359 DDEKNKIELIEG
+359 EDEKNQIELIEG
-371 INMDMKKKQ
+371 INMDSKNQNKKK
-380 LNDNENKEKDNKNKN
+380 NDSENKNLNKEK
-395 EEKSEEDSYEDI
+395 EEI
-407 EEEDDDESN
+407 EENMNDNNQTLDDNN
-416 EDNVEKEENEDNENK
+416 EKKEKKEEEYNIGIDKMLLEENEDTNIMK
-431 KVNEENNNK
+431 
-440 FLYKKQYDKNFELKN
+440 
-455 EPQFMEENEDKNLM
+455 
-469 NEIYGDIDN
+469 EIYGNIEDEKGL
-478 DNDINGDDLFDS
+478 NGNELFDS
-490 YKTTDN
+490 YKTDDN

-506 KNCKP
+506 KNCKQ
-511 KFVTGGAYAME
+511 KFITGGYFDME
-522 GEDDDDDDESKGN
+522 NENDDDINENEDNEKETDVKNVSSELTPEQ
-535 KKEKTIIEV
+535 KKEEQ
-544 PKATTELTAEEK
+544 EK
-556 KEAQEK
+556 K
-562 QLKPFLDDSTIYG
+562 LKFFLDDSSSYG

-581 YVRIDLKKIKRKNA
+581 YIRIDLKKVKRKYA

-600 NHPIVLSTLS
+600 NHPIILSTLS
-610 LQETESQMGFIKI
+610 HQESEKQMSFIKI
-623 RFSKHLWFPKILKT
+623 RFNKHLWFPKILKT
-637 HDPIILSIGWH
+637 NDPIILSIGWR

-682 GPQVPINIAVVAL
+682 GPQVPINVAVVAM
-695 QNNMEN
+695 QNDLGD
-701 TTDDNFRICGT
+701 TTDDNFRISGT
-712 GDVLEV
+712 GDVIEV
-718 NQSFEIVKKLKLIGD
+718 NQSFDIVKKLKLIGD

-775 INTKP
+775 LNTKP

-808 NKFYNPIIEYTDKKQ
+808 NKFYNPIIEYGDKKQ
-823 KMLRTMSQLRKDYGI
+823 RMLRTMSQLRKDYGI
-838 KLVNNVD
+838 KLEQKPD

-866 LEKNLPFKKKNKNL
+866 LEKNLPFKKKNKNI
-880 NDNKQE
+880 NDNKEE

-904 MTTSEKNIYSL
+904 MTTNEKNIYSL

-929 RKKGEEEYQKKKKA
+929 LKKA
-943 EEEKQEIL
+943 TENYKLKEKKEEEKKEIL
-951 KKKRRREKLYNSF
+951 QKKRRREKMSKSF
-964 KKKKNK
+964 KKKKE

>member
-1 MENKNQKDKNVLPNE
+1 MEKISQNE
-16 NETEEKPQE
+16 ENNDFEQEKLEEKKE
-25 PKKDTKVKYY
+25 PKKDNKIKYF

-42 LIIMVQGGHSSGKTT
+42 LIIMIQGGHSSGKTT

-105 IVDIAILLID
+105 IVDVAILLID

-135 FTQIVGVITHMDDFK
+135 FTQIMGVITHMDDFRQ
-150 KNKSLSKY
+150 NKSLSKY

-165 FLKDATD
+165 FMKDATD
-172 KSKLFYLFGTKNNL
+172 KSKLFYLFGIKNNL

-201 IKPSQPGFR
+201 IKPNQPGFR
-210 INHPYVFCDRYD
+210 INHPYIFCDRYD
-222 LTLTKSTQDND
+222 INFSKTNITNKENPEEK

-251 KNSLIHINGLGE
+251 KNSLIYINGLGE
-263 YKIDYITKIDDPC
+263 YNIDFAEKMDDPC
-276 PIEMVAKDGK
+276 PIEMVSKNGK
-286 IKRTLKKK
+286 VKRTLKKK

-321 KLVTFTKGLKEM
+321 KLVTFTKGLKEQ

-349 DQYGNIEQND
+349 DMYGNIEQNE
-359 DDEKNKIELIEG
+359 DDEKNQIELIQG
-371 INMDMKKKQ
+371 VNMDSKNKKEKKISNQ
-380 LNDNENKEKDNKNKN
+380 DNSENIDNSDINEESNDNDNNDELS
-395 EEKSEEDSYEDI
+395 EEK
-407 EEEDDDESN
+407 
-416 EDNVEKEENEDNENK
+416 
-431 KVNEENNNK
+431 NN
-440 FLYKKQYDKNFELKN
+440 YKNIELKN
-455 EPQFMEENEDKNLM
+455 NMILSDENLDTNIMQDIYGNIDDENEEGK
-469 NEIYGDIDN
+469 G
-478 DNDINGDDLFDS
+478 INGDDLLDS
-490 YKTTDN
+490 YKTMDN

-506 KNCKP
+506 KNCKQ
-511 KFVTGGAYAME
+511 KFVTGGYYDME
-522 GEDDDDDDESKGN
+522 EENENDMSDDENNNKDNS
-535 KKEKTIIEV
+535 KKEKTQIEI
-544 PKATTELTAEEK
+544 PNASAELTPEQK
-556 KEAQEK
+556 KEVQEK
-562 QLKPFLDDSTIYG
+562 QLKPFLDDSSTYG

-581 YVRIDLKKIKRKNA
+581 YIRIDLKKVKRKYA

-600 NHPIVLSTLS
+600 NHPIILSTLS
-610 LQETESQMGFIKI
+610 HQESESQMSFIKI

-637 HDPIILSIGWH
+637 NDPVILSIGWR

-682 GPQVPINIAVVAL
+682 GPQVPINVAIVAM
-695 QNNMEN
+695 QNNLGD
-701 TTDDNFRICGT
+701 TTDDNFRISGT
-712 GDVLEV
+712 GDVIEV
-718 NQSFEIVKKLKLIGD
+718 NQSFDIVKKLKLIGD

-775 INTKP
+775 LNTKP

-808 NKFYNPIIEYTDKKQ
+808 NKFYNPIIEYGDKKQ
-823 KMLRTMSQLRKDYGI
+823 KMLRTMNQLRKDYGI
-838 KLVNNVD
+838 KLEQNPD
-845 SEYKDIEREERVF
+845 SEYKEIEREERVF

-866 LEKNLPFKKKNKNL
+866 LEKNLPFKKKNKNI
-880 NDNKQE
+880 NDNKEE

-904 MTTSEKNIYSL
+904 MTTNEKNIYSL

-929 RKKGEEEYQKKKKA
+929 LKKA
-943 EEEKQEIL
+943 TENFKIKTQKEEEKKELIQ
-951 KKKRRREKLYNSF
+951 KKRRREKMAKSF
-964 KKKKNK
+964 KKKKE

>member
-1 MENKNQKDKNVLPNE
+1 MEKEQNKLDNDKEEENK
-16 NETEEKPQE
+16 EEIKM
-25 PKKDTKVKYY
+25 KKDNKIKYY

-42 LIIMVQGGHSSGKTT
+42 LIIMIQGGHSSGKTT

-105 IVDIAILLID
+105 IVDVAILLID

-135 FTQIVGVITHMDDFK
+135 FTQIVGVITHMDDFRQ
-150 KNKSLSKY
+150 NKSLSKY

-165 FLKDATD
+165 FIKDATD
-172 KSKLFYLFGTKNNL
+172 KSKLFYLFGIKNNL

-201 IKPSQPGFR
+201 IKPNQPGFR
-210 INHPYVFCDRYD
+210 INHPYIFCDRYD
-222 LTLTKSTQDND
+222 INFSKIQKKEEEKNE
-233 NDDVIVS
+233 DVIVS

-251 KNSLIHINGLGE
+251 KNSLIYINGLGE
-263 YKIDYITKIDDPC
+263 FNIDFAEKIEDPC
-276 PIEMVAKDGK
+276 PIEMVSKNGK
-286 IKRTLKKK
+286 VKRTLKKK

-321 KLVTFTKGLKEM
+321 KLITFTKGLKET
-333 DNLANDEGVKM
+333 DNLANDEGVQM

-349 DQYGNIEQND
+349 DMYGNIEQND
-359 DDEKNKIELIEG
+359 EDEKNQIELIEG
-371 INMDMKKKQ
+371 INMDSKNQNKKK
-380 LNDNENKEKDNKNKN
+380 NDSENKNLNKEK
-395 EEKSEEDSYEDI
+395 EEI
-407 EEEDDDESN
+407 EENMNDNNQTLDDNN
-416 EDNVEKEENEDNENK
+416 EKKEKKEEEYNIGIDKMLLEENEDTNIMK
-431 KVNEENNNK
+431 
-440 FLYKKQYDKNFELKN
+440 
-455 EPQFMEENEDKNLM
+455 
-469 NEIYGDIDN
+469 EIYGNIEDEKGL
-478 DNDINGDDLFDS
+478 NGNELFDS
-490 YKTTDN
+490 YKTDDN

-506 KNCKP
+506 KNCKQ
-511 KFVTGGAYAME
+511 KFITGGYFDME
-522 GEDDDDDDESKGN
+522 NENDDDINENEDNEKETDVKNVSSELTLEQ
-535 KKEKTIIEV
+535 KKEEQ
-544 PKATTELTAEEK
+544 EK
-556 KEAQEK
+556 K
-562 QLKPFLDDSTIYG
+562 LKFFLDDSSSYG

-581 YVRIDLKKIKRKNA
+581 YIRIDLKKVKRKYA

-600 NHPIVLSTLS
+600 NHPIILSTLS
-610 LQETESQMGFIKI
+610 HQESEKQMSFIKI
-623 RFSKHLWFPKILKT
+623 RFNKHLWFPKILKT
-637 HDPIILSIGWH
+637 NDPIILSIGWR

-682 GPQVPINIAVVAL
+682 GPQVPINVAVVAM
-695 QNNMEN
+695 QNDLGD
-701 TTDDNFRICGT
+701 TTDDNFRISGT
-712 GDVLEV
+712 GDVIEV
-718 NQSFEIVKKLKLIGD
+718 NQSFDIVKKLKLIGD

-775 INTKP
+775 LNTKP

-808 NKFYNPIIEYTDKKQ
+808 NKFYNPIIEYGDKKQ
-823 KMLRTMSQLRKDYGI
+823 RMLRTMSQLRKDYGI
-838 KLVNNVD
+838 KLEQKPD

-866 LEKNLPFKKKNKNL
+866 LEKNLPFKKKNKNI
-880 NDNKQE
+880 NDNKEE

-904 MTTSEKNIYSL
+904 MTTNEKNIYSL

-929 RKKGEEEYQKKKKA
+929 LKKA
-943 EEEKQEIL
+943 TENYKLKEKKEEEKKEIL
-951 KKKRRREKLYNSF
+951 QKKRRREKMSKSF
-964 KKKKNK
+964 KKKKE

>member
-1 MENKNQKDKNVLPNE
+1 MEKISQNE
-16 NETEEKPQE
+16 ENNDFEQEKLEEKKE
-25 PKKDTKVKYY
+25 PKKDNKIKYF

-42 LIIMVQGGHSSGKTT
+42 LIIMIQGGHSSGKTT

-105 IVDIAILLID
+105 IVDVAILLID

-135 FTQIVGVITHMDDFK
+135 FTQIMGVITHMDDFRQ
-150 KNKSLSKY
+150 NKSLSKY

-165 FLKDATD
+165 FMKDATD
-172 KSKLFYLFGTKNNL
+172 RSKLFYLFGIKNNL

-201 IKPSQPGFR
+201 IKPNQPGFR
-210 INHPYVFCDRYD
+210 INHPYIFCDRYD
-222 LTLTKSTQDND
+222 INFSKTNITNKENPEEK

-251 KNSLIHINGLGE
+251 KNSLIYINGLGE
-263 YKIDYITKIDDPC
+263 YNIDFAEKMDDPC
-276 PIEMVAKDGK
+276 PIEMVSKNGK
-286 IKRTLKKK
+286 VKRTLKKK

-321 KLVTFTKGLKEM
+321 KLVTFTKGLKEQ

-349 DQYGNIEQND
+349 DMYGNIEQNE
-359 DDEKNKIELIEG
+359 DDEKNQIELIQG
-371 INMDMKKKQ
+371 VNMDS
-380 LNDNENKEKDNKNKN
+380 KNKN
-395 EEKSEEDSYEDI
+395 EKKISNQDNSENIDNSDINEESNDNNDELSEE
-407 EEEDDDESN
+407 
-416 EDNVEKEENEDNENK
+416 K
-431 KVNEENNNK
+431 NN
-440 FLYKKQYDKNFELKN
+440 YKNIELKN
-455 EPQFMEENEDKNLM
+455 NMILSDENLDTNIMQDIYGNIDDENEEGK
-469 NEIYGDIDN
+469 G
-478 DNDINGDDLFDS
+478 INGDDLLDS
-490 YKTTDN
+490 YKTMDN

-506 KNCKP
+506 KNCKQ
-511 KFVTGGAYAME
+511 KFVTGGYYDME
-522 GEDDDDDDESKGN
+522 EENENDISDDENNNKDNSKKQKTQIEIPN
-535 KKEKTIIEV
+535 ASAELTPEQKKEV
-544 PKATTELTAEEK
+544 
-556 KEAQEK
+556 QEK
-562 QLKPFLDDSTIYG
+562 QLKPFLDDSSTYG

-581 YVRIDLKKIKRKNA
+581 YIRIDLKKVKRKYA

-600 NHPIVLSTLS
+600 NHPIILSTLS
-610 LQETESQMGFIKI
+610 HQESESQMSFIKI

-637 HDPIILSIGWH
+637 NDPVILSIGWR

-682 GPQVPINIAVVAL
+682 GPQVPINVAIVAM
-695 QNNMEN
+695 QNNLGD
-701 TTDDNFRICGT
+701 TTDDNFRISGT
-712 GDVLEV
+712 GDVIEV
-718 NQSFEIVKKLKLIGD
+718 NQSFDIVKKLKLIGD

-775 INTKP
+775 LNTKP

-808 NKFYNPIIEYTDKKQ
+808 NKFYNPIIEYGDKKQ
-823 KMLRTMSQLRKDYGI
+823 KMLRTMNQLRKDYGI
-838 KLVNNVD
+838 KLEQNPD
-845 SEYKDIEREERVF
+845 SEYKEIEREERVF

-866 LEKNLPFKKKNKNL
+866 LEKNLPFKKKNKNI
-880 NDNKQE
+880 NDNKEE

-904 MTTSEKNIYSL
+904 MTTNEKNIYSL

-929 RKKGEEEYQKKKKA
+929 LKKA
-943 EEEKQEIL
+943 TENFKIKTQKEEEKKELIQ
-951 KKKRRREKLYNSF
+951 KKRRREKMAKSF
-964 KKKKNK
+964 KNKKNQ

>member
-1 MENKNQKDKNVLPNE
+1 MEKEQNKLDNDKEEENK
-16 NETEEKPQE
+16 EEIKM
-25 PKKDTKVKYY
+25 KKDNKIKYY

-42 LIIMVQGGHSSGKTT
+42 LIIMIQGGHSSGKTT

-105 IVDIAILLID
+105 IVDVAILLID

-135 FTQIVGVITHMDDFK
+135 FTQIVGVITHMDDFRQ
-150 KNKSLSKY
+150 NKSLSKY

-165 FLKDATD
+165 FIKDATD
-172 KSKLFYLFGTKNNL
+172 KSKLFYLFGIKNNL

-201 IKPSQPGFR
+201 IKPNQPGFR
-210 INHPYVFCDRYD
+210 INHPYIFCDRYD
-222 LTLTKSTQDND
+222 INFSKIQKKEEEKNE
-233 NDDVIVS
+233 DVIVS

-251 KNSLIHINGLGE
+251 KNSLIYINGLGE
-263 YKIDYITKIDDPC
+263 FNIDFAEKIEDPC
-276 PIEMVAKDGK
+276 PIEMVSKNGK
-286 IKRTLKKK
+286 VKRTLKKK

-321 KLVTFTKGLKEM
+321 KLITFTKGLKET
-333 DNLANDEGVKM
+333 DNLANDEGVQM

-349 DQYGNIEQND
+349 DMYGNIEQND
-359 DDEKNKIELIEG
+359 EDEKNQIELIEG
-371 INMDMKKKQ
+371 INMDSKNQNKKK
-380 LNDNENKEKDNKNKN
+380 NDSENKNLNKEK
-395 EEKSEEDSYEDI
+395 EEI
-407 EEEDDDESN
+407 EENMNDNNQTLDDN
-416 EDNVEKEENEDNENK
+416 NKKKEKKEEEYNIGIDKMLLEENEDTNIMK
-431 KVNEENNNK
+431 
-440 FLYKKQYDKNFELKN
+440 
-455 EPQFMEENEDKNLM
+455 
-469 NEIYGDIDN
+469 EIYGNIEDEKGL
-478 DNDINGDDLFDS
+478 NGNELFDS
-490 YKTTDN
+490 YKTDDN

-506 KNCKP
+506 KNCKQ
-511 KFVTGGAYAME
+511 KFITGGYFDME
-522 GEDDDDDDESKGN
+522 NENDDDINENEDNEKETDVKNVSSELTPEQ
-535 KKEKTIIEV
+535 KKEEQ
-544 PKATTELTAEEK
+544 EK
-556 KEAQEK
+556 K
-562 QLKPFLDDSTIYG
+562 LKFFLDDSSSYG

-581 YVRIDLKKIKRKNA
+581 YIRIDLKKVKRKYA

-600 NHPIVLSTLS
+600 NHPIILSTLS
-610 LQETESQMGFIKI
+610 HQESEKQMSFIKI
-623 RFSKHLWFPKILKT
+623 RFNKHLWFPKILKT
-637 HDPIILSIGWH
+637 NDPIILSIGWR

-682 GPQVPINIAVVAL
+682 GPQVPINVAVVAM
-695 QNNMEN
+695 QNDLGD
-701 TTDDNFRICGT
+701 TTDDNFRISGT
-712 GDVLEV
+712 GDVIEV
-718 NQSFEIVKKLKLIGD
+718 NQSFDIVKKLKLIGD

-775 INTKP
+775 LNTKP

-808 NKFYNPIIEYTDKKQ
+808 NKFYNPIIEYGDKKQ
-823 KMLRTMSQLRKDYGI
+823 RMLRTMSQLRKDYGI
-838 KLVNNVD
+838 KLEQKPD

-866 LEKNLPFKKKNKNL
+866 LEKNLPFKKKNKNI
-880 NDNKQE
+880 NDNKEE

-904 MTTSEKNIYSL
+904 MTTNEKNIYSL

-929 RKKGEEEYQKKKKA
+929 LKKA
-943 EEEKQEIL
+943 TENYKLKEKKEEEKKEIL
-951 KKKRRREKLYNSF
+951 QKKRRREKMSKSF
-964 KKKKNK
+964 KKKKE

>member
-1 MENKNQKDKNVLPNE
+1 MEKISQNEENNDFEQKKL
-16 NETEEKPQE
+16 EEKKE
-25 PKKDTKVKYY
+25 PKKDNKIKYF

-42 LIIMVQGGHSSGKTT
+42 LIIMIQGGHSSGKTT

-105 IVDIAILLID
+105 IVDVAILLID

-135 FTQIVGVITHMDDFK
+135 FTQIMGVITHMDDFRQ
-150 KNKSLSKY
+150 NKSLSKY

-165 FLKDATD
+165 FIKDATD
-172 KSKLFYLFGTKNNL
+172 KSKLFYLFGIKNNL

-201 IKPSQPGFR
+201 IKPNQPGFR
-210 INHPYVFCDRYD
+210 INHPYIFCDRYD
-222 LTLTKSTQDND
+222 INFSKTNITNKENPEEK

-251 KNSLIHINGLGE
+251 KNSLIYINGLGE
-263 YKIDYITKIDDPC
+263 YNIDFAEKMDDPC
-276 PIEMVAKDGK
+276 PIEMVSKNGK
-286 IKRTLKKK
+286 VKRTLKKK

-321 KLVTFTKGLKEM
+321 KLVTFTKGLKEQ

-349 DQYGNIEQND
+349 DMYGNIEQNE
-359 DDEKNKIELIEG
+359 DDEKNQIELIQG
-371 INMDMKKKQ
+371 VNMDS
-380 LNDNENKEKDNKNKN
+380 KNKN
-395 EEKSEEDSYEDI
+395 EKKISNQDNSENIDNSDINEESNDNDNNDELSEE
-407 EEEDDDESN
+407 
-416 EDNVEKEENEDNENK
+416 K
-431 KVNEENNNK
+431 NN
-440 FLYKKQYDKNFELKN
+440 YKNIELKN
-455 EPQFMEENEDKNLM
+455 NMILSDENLDTNIMQDIYGNIDDENEEGK
-469 NEIYGDIDN
+469 G
-478 DNDINGDDLFDS
+478 INGDDLLDS
-490 YKTTDN
+490 YKTMDN

-506 KNCKP
+506 KNCKQ
-511 KFVTGGAYAME
+511 KFVTGGYYDME
-522 GEDDDDDDESKGN
+522 EENENDISDDENNNKDNSKKQKTQIEIPN
-535 KKEKTIIEV
+535 ASAELTPEQKKEV
-544 PKATTELTAEEK
+544 
-556 KEAQEK
+556 QEK
-562 QLKPFLDDSTIYG
+562 QLKPFLDDSSTYG

-581 YVRIDLKKIKRKNA
+581 YIRIDLKKVKRKYA

-600 NHPIVLSTLS
+600 NHPIILSTLS
-610 LQETESQMGFIKI
+610 HQESESQMSFIKI

-637 HDPIILSIGWH
+637 NDPVILSIGWR

-682 GPQVPINIAVVAL
+682 GPQVPINVAIVAM
-695 QNNMEN
+695 QNNLGD
-701 TTDDNFRICGT
+701 TTDDNFRISGT
-712 GDVLEV
+712 GDVIEV
-718 NQSFEIVKKLKLIGD
+718 NQSFDIVKKLKLIGD

-775 INTKP
+775 LNTKP

-808 NKFYNPIIEYTDKKQ
+808 NKFYNPIIEYGDKKQ
-823 KMLRTMSQLRKDYGI
+823 KMLRTMNQLRKDYGI
-838 KLVNNVD
+838 KLEQNPD
-845 SEYKDIEREERVF
+845 SEYKEIEREERVF

-866 LEKNLPFKKKNKNL
+866 LEKNLPFKKKNKNI
-880 NDNKQE
+880 NDNKEE

-904 MTTSEKNIYSL
+904 MTTNEKNIYSL

-929 RKKGEEEYQKKKKA
+929 LKKA
-943 EEEKQEIL
+943 TENFKIKTQKEEEKKELIQ
-951 KKKRRREKLYNSF
+951 KKRRREKMAKSF
-964 KKKKNK
+964 KNKKNQ

>member
-1 MENKNQKDKNVLPNE
+1 MEKEQNKLDNDKEEENK
-16 NETEEKPQE
+16 EEIKM
-25 PKKDTKVKYY
+25 KKDNKIKYY

-42 LIIMVQGGHSSGKTT
+42 LIIMIQGGHSSGKTT

-105 IVDIAILLID
+105 IVDVAILLID

-135 FTQIVGVITHMDDFK
+135 FTQIVGVITHMDDFRQ
-150 KNKSLSKY
+150 NKSLSKY

-165 FLKDATD
+165 FIKDATD
-172 KSKLFYLFGTKNNL
+172 KSKLFYLFGIKNNL

-201 IKPSQPGFR
+201 IKPNQPGFR
-210 INHPYVFCDRYD
+210 INHPYIFCDRYD
-222 LTLTKSTQDND
+222 INFSKIQKKEEEKNE
-233 NDDVIVS
+233 DVIVS

-251 KNSLIHINGLGE
+251 KNSLIYINGLGE
-263 YKIDYITKIDDPC
+263 FNIDFAEKIEDPC
-276 PIEMVAKDGK
+276 PIEMVSKNGK
-286 IKRTLKKK
+286 VKRTLKKK

-321 KLVTFTKGLKEM
+321 KLITFTKGLKET
-333 DNLANDEGVKM
+333 DNLANDEGVQM

-349 DQYGNIEQND
+349 DMYGNIEQND
-359 DDEKNKIELIEG
+359 EDEKNQIELIEG
-371 INMDMKKKQ
+371 INMDSKNQNKKK
-380 LNDNENKEKDNKNKN
+380 NDSENKNLNKEK
-395 EEKSEEDSYEDI
+395 EEI
-407 EEEDDDESN
+407 EENMNDNNQTLDDNN
-416 EDNVEKEENEDNENK
+416 EKKEKKEEEYNIGIDKMLLEENEDTNIMK
-431 KVNEENNNK
+431 
-440 FLYKKQYDKNFELKN
+440 
-455 EPQFMEENEDKNLM
+455 
-469 NEIYGDIDN
+469 EIYGNIEDEKGL
-478 DNDINGDDLFDS
+478 NGNELFDS
-490 YKTTDN
+490 YKTDDN

-506 KNCKP
+506 KNCKQ
-511 KFVTGGAYAME
+511 KFITGGYFDME
-522 GEDDDDDDESKGN
+522 NENDDDINENEDNEKETDVKNVSSELTPEQ
-535 KKEKTIIEV
+535 KKEEQ
-544 PKATTELTAEEK
+544 EK
-556 KEAQEK
+556 K
-562 QLKPFLDDSTIYG
+562 LKFFLDDSSSYG

-581 YVRIDLKKIKRKNA
+581 YIRIDLKKVKRKYA

-600 NHPIVLSTLS
+600 NHPIILSTLS
-610 LQETESQMGFIKI
+610 HQESEKQMSFIKI
-623 RFSKHLWFPKILKT
+623 RFNKHLWFPKILKT
-637 HDPIILSIGWH
+637 NDPIILSIGWR

-682 GPQVPINIAVVAL
+682 GPQVPINVAVVAM
-695 QNNMEN
+695 QNDLGD
-701 TTDDNFRICGT
+701 TTDDNFRISGT
-712 GDVLEV
+712 GDVIEV
-718 NQSFEIVKKLKLIGD
+718 NQSFDIVKKLKLIGD

-775 INTKP
+775 LNTKP

-808 NKFYNPIIEYTDKKQ
+808 NKFYNPIIEYGDKKQ
-823 KMLRTMSQLRKDYGI
+823 RMLRTMSQLRKDYGI
-838 KLVNNVD
+838 KLEQKPD

-866 LEKNLPFKKKNKNL
+866 LEKNLPFKKKNKNI
-880 NDNKQE
+880 NDNKEE

-904 MTTSEKNIYSL
+904 MTTNEKNIYSL

-929 RKKGEEEYQKKKKA
+929 LKKA
-943 EEEKQEIL
+943 TENYKLKEKKEEEKKEIL
-951 KKKRRREKLYNSF
+951 QKKRRREKMSKSF
-964 KKKKNK
+964 KRKKE